1 MLRWFSADES
11 GSAHGAPGS
20 PQVDT
25 GSDMRFAEVTEQLT
39 QMEELVAHLKELIR
53 EKDAALSSKDDQA
66 TELTEQIQLLR
77 GEREN
82 FQSKLE
88 AERHITRAR
97 IKDLLEKHEAELL
110 SAADKHETELS
121 EKEQA
126 LRRQLETLQR
136 SISQPADASASQS
149 TCITVQR
156 VTELQAQVK
165 LKEAEAS
172 KAEAKFLKMK
182 AWSKSR
188 IRQLEGELKKVQSGV
203 CLDMSPDVTSLHS
216 RITELQEER
225 EEMLSKLEL
234 YEDVKAKNDFLGT
247 LIDELQKQLMEYKE
261 QQRKMQ
267 ADLEQVTERAAS
279 QVSETG
285 SMDDVQVMEWQEMIT
300 MVTEAERVRDQGHEK
315 NVMAFRISHIE
326 EEREALANRQQ
337 EVEEELAQ
345 ARGLCTQKSRKPKY
359 FTPRSL
365 QFEDV
370 EKCKK
375 AMQVWKD
382 MREDL
387 EFHSR
392 QDPTDCDVLVN
403 GENMGGWWPQHSAA
417 DTDGLKSVVEE
428 LELERNQLQEQI
440 LVLEKQCQDLE
451 DRLQLQARIELL
463 QATFGIDEGGRAFS
477 TSQNESERLQA
488 QVANLRSQQIRD
500 TEKHQLL
507 IASLNKQLKGLSS
520 TQECLE
526 SSLME
531 KEHTLARTSEKLE
544 FIDSL
549 KEALETKEKQNQ
561 EITEKLL
568 QTEHNLAGVTK
579 TCSTFE
585 KENSEMKATVA
596 DLTLKLSVLKDKV
609 QKQETTVESLQNDL
623 VQTNDDLDRLNT
635 AHLEERAQLVH
646 DLQSC
651 EREIDRLQDVI
662 TDKDK
667 DILALTSS
675 ISEYSEQIHELKQEM
690 KFKENVLT
698 KIEQDVQIFR
708 DPQLSDQQF
717 FNVVIPQ
724 LIEQL
729 KRTETDLKVSK
740 KDGESKSNEIIEI
753 TKQTEEDK
761 KTIQDLRMEIQKMN
775 KNLKDQLLDRDQVH
789 EKDSFLDERNKLLAE
804 VSKYKSELL
813 MFSRKLEEQV
823 ECQEKLKQDVQDK
836 SKTISVLE
844 DKLKIVQEE
853 TVAERD
859 RFNKELKIQN
869 EAKENL
875 EKDLSDKIESIKSTN
890 NNNQELQESLE
901 QTMGELAR
909 QKQHLDN
916 AKEQMQAVQDQN
928 YNLLLQVES
937 LTNDNCQ
944 LKREIEASVQ
954 SLSDG
959 SEEKKRLASKI
970 SEVEQQLSESVK
982 TIEHLQRDKEAL
994 TLKGNELNKE
1004 LEQNKQSMANIFLEK
1019 DGVVR
1024 LHETLS
1030 RQNQQL
1036 QEMFEEKQKEVLTL
1050 AQVVSEMNNKVAKTL
1065 EENEKLAS
1073 KIASLDEQNTYLQKQ
1088 TNEQVKSLTETTKE
1102 RENLQNKIL
1111 IFETQDVENRKIIEG
1126 LLKQKEDLL
1135 LQVEEHKNIEKK
1147 LQSGVET
1154 LQEKSLECAALSKC
1168 LGETKEVVYH
1178 LSRELE
1184 SNTSQVLQY
1193 KHIVFE
1199 KEKTLADQRTQME
1212 AYQHQLKQLQ
1222 DSLSILQKQAN
1233 NHKSGLTEKDTLL
1246 QKESNSCRLLQN
1258 ELSHER
1264 ELVFTLQQEMSSLK
1278 MECSR
1283 LNQTLEVKESTLR
1296 EKNLECHNHSEE
1308 LYRRNE
1314 SVLSLTSQLG
1324 IMNENIVK
1332 LESDNAHLKGTLEE
1346 HLAENVRLNEELR
1359 QKQIEV
1365 VEYQDNFQA
1374 MNDQNIIIKSELKNS
1389 MVEIFRQQEMTTC
1402 LRNELESKIVELAS
1416 LAEKLQSKHSQ
1427 LEALQLNLQGKEEV
1441 FRTQEMSVNKMQ
1453 VKLLE
1458 SESQITQKIT
1468 VISELHEEVQNLQT
1482 ALQEKDSLLLNKD
1495 KEFSLVKKT
1504 LMAQSESCE
1513 ARLNLEMN
1521 EIAQFQGEL
1530 KSLQEKNNH
1539 LISII
1544 NEKDSLLMH
1553 EKEKCLHLQGS
1564 ASELENTVSQLTCQI
1579 ERLTSEITQL
1589 RETQTEKE
1597 QVTFAAQ
1604 SQMQK
1609 LDVQYKKLQEEYD
1622 LTKQELLKVINEKS
1636 LKEEEICKLVLEKEE
1651 ICRNS
1656 NDQIQRIQDQLQH
1669 HKWQSSKVE
1678 EDKTMEREKHHILES
1693 MALLGKDASTEH
1705 WVQLHS
1711 HLQHCQQ
1718 EIQQRDFNLQQLNI
1732 KLQQAIEEKE
1742 GVSSQLSTVS
1752 KLLRDTQQTVSEL
1765 QNRCY
1770 WQERQFQNQYS
1781 HTQGSV
1787 YTEVPPGAPQEP
1799 INADFN
1805 PSGSDSGDLRMRL
1818 AEAEFHLS
1826 QLNSRFEAE
1835 KSRREV
1841 AEEAMRLTEQ
1851 KVKSME
1857 SNQLRHSQ
1865 RDFSIQLERD
1875 EEQYEDLVLR
1885 PSRHLFMHK
1894 MKSGVHLCQR
1904 WFKGRS
1910 IFCCSKLLPSRG
1922 KSRYI
1927 FMGYLL
1933 MLHVLVFV
1941 CLSWSL

>member
-20 PQVDT
+20 PQVDM
-25 GSDMRFAEVTEQLT
+25 GSEMRFAEVTEQLT

-66 TELTEQIQLLR
+66 KELTEQMQRLR
-77 GEREN
+77 GEKEN

-136 SISQPADASASQS
+136 SISQPADALANQS
-149 TCITVQR
+149 TCITAQR

-165 LKEAEAS
+165 LKEAEAN

-182 AWSKSR
+182 AWSKSM
-188 IRQLEGELKKVQSGV
+188 IRQLEEELKKVKSGV
-203 CLDMSPDVTSLHS
+203 CLNMSPDVTTLHS
-216 RITELQEER
+216 RVTELQEER

-234 YEDVKAKNDFLGT
+234 YEDMKLFAFPEC
-247 LIDELQKQLMEYKE
+247 ILQQYKE
-261 QQRKMQ
+261 QCVKFLP
-267 ADLEQVTERAAS
+267 DLVIHLLTFICWPLNN
-279 QVSETG
+279 V
-285 SMDDVQVMEWQEMIT
+285 DDWLFPGCS
-300 MVTEAERVRDQGHEK
+300 DP
-315 NVMAFRISHIE
+315 
-326 EEREALANRQQ
+326 ALANRQQ

-345 ARGLCTQKSRKPKY
+345 ARGLCPQKSRKPKY

-365 QFEDV
+365 Q
-370 EKCKK
+370 
-375 AMQVWKD
+375 
-382 MREDL
+382 EDL

-392 QDPTDCDVLVN
+392 QDPIGPTDCDVLVN

-417 DTDGLKSVVEE
+417 DTDGLRSVVEE

-463 QATFGIDEGGRAFS
+463 
-477 TSQNESERLQA
+477 QNESERLQA

-549 KEALETKEKQNQ
+549 REALETKEKQNQ
-561 EITEKLL
+561 ETTEKLL
-568 QTEHNLAGVTK
+568 QTEHNLAEVTK

-596 DLTLKLSVLKDKV
+596 ELTLKLGVLKDKI
-609 QKQETTVESLQNDL
+609 QKQETTIESLQNDL
-623 VQTNDDLDRLNT
+623 VQTNDDLDRLNA

-646 DLQSC
+646 DLQRC

-675 ISEYSEQIHELKQEM
+675 TAEYSEQIHELKQEM

-717 FNVVIPQ
+717 FNVLIPQ

-740 KDGESKSNEIIEI
+740 KDVESKSNDIKDL
-753 TKQTEEDK
+753 TKQTEEHK
-761 KTIQDLRMEIQKMN
+761 KTIQDLRMEIQKLNM
-775 KNLKDQLLDRDQVH
+775 NLKDQLLDREQVH

-804 VSKYKSELL
+804 VSKHESELL

-823 ECQEKLKQDVQDK
+823 ECQEQLKKDVQDK
-836 SKTISVLE
+836 SKIISVLE

-859 RFNKELKIQN
+859 RFNKELRIRN

-875 EKDLSDKIESIKSTN
+875 EKDLSDKIERIQSVN
-890 NNNQELQESLE
+890 NNNQKLQESLE
-901 QTMGELAR
+901 QTLGELAR

-928 YNLLLQVES
+928 YNLILQVES

-954 SLSDG
+954 SLSDV

-970 SEVEQQLSESVK
+970 SEVEQQLLESVK
-982 TIEHLQRDKEAL
+982 TIEHLQRDKEEL

-1004 LEQNKQSMANIFLEK
+1004 LEQNKQSMANIILEK
-1019 DGVVR
+1019 DGIVG

-1030 RQNQQL
+1030 RQHQQL
-1036 QEMFEEKQKEVLTL
+1036 QEMLEEKQKEVLTL
-1050 AQVVSEMNNKVAKTL
+1050 AQVMSEMNNKVAKSL
-1065 EENEKLAS
+1065 EKNYK
-1073 KIASLDEQNTYLQKQ
+1073 LDEQNKYLQKQ
-1088 TNEQVKSLTETTKE
+1088 TNEQMKSLTETIKE
-1102 RENLQNKIL
+1102 RENLLNKIL
-1111 IFETQDVENRKIIEG
+1111 IFETQDVENRKTMEG
-1126 LLKQKEDLL
+1126 LLKQKEHLL
-1135 LQVEEHKNIEKK
+1135 LQVEEHDNIEKK
-1147 LQSGVET
+1147 LQSGAET

-1168 LGETKEVVYH
+1168 LGETKEEVDH
-1178 LSRELE
+1178 LRRELE
-1184 SNTSQVLQY
+1184 STTSQVLQY

-1199 KEKTLADQRTQME
+1199 KEKTLTDQSTQME
-1212 AYQHQLKQLQ
+1212 AYQHQLKQLE
-1222 DSLSILQKQAN
+1222 DSLSILQEQACN
-1233 NHKSGLTEKDTLL
+1233 YKSGLTEKDTLL

-1258 ELSHER
+1258 ELGHER
-1264 ELVFTLQQEMSSLK
+1264 ELVFILQQEMSSLK

-1296 EKNLECHNHSEE
+1296 EKNLECHNHSDE

-1346 HLAENVRLNEELR
+1346 HLAENIRLKEELR
-1359 QKQIEV
+1359 QEQIEV
-1365 VEYQDNFQA
+1365 VEYQDNVQA

-1389 MVEIFRQQEMTTC
+1389 MAEIFRQQEMTTS
-1402 LRNELESKIVELAS
+1402 LRKELESKRVELAS
-1416 LAEKLQSKHSQ
+1416 LAEQLESKHSQ
-1427 LEALQLNLQGKEEV
+1427 LEALQLALQGKEDV

-1458 SESQITQKIT
+1458 GESQITQKIT
-1468 VISELHEEVQNLQT
+1468 VISELQVLQCSGSVIITFLCFNRNVGAATKLDSGYGKINLELLEECEILHSRYVFWYFVCMRLYIVII
-1482 ALQEKDSLLLNKD
+1482 SLLN
-1495 KEFSLVKKT
+1495 
-1504 LMAQSESCE
+1504 
-1513 ARLNLEMN
+1513 N
-1521 EIAQFQGEL
+1521 
-1530 KSLQEKNNH
+1530 SLQF
-1539 LISII
+1539 
-1544 NEKDSLLMH
+1544 D
-1553 EKEKCLHLQGS
+1553 
-1564 ASELENTVSQLTCQI
+1564 
-1579 ERLTSEITQL
+1579 
-1589 RETQTEKE
+1589 
-1597 QVTFAAQ
+1597 QVPT
-1604 SQMQK
+1604 
-1609 LDVQYKKLQEEYD
+1609 Y
-1622 LTKQELLKVINEKS
+1622 
-1636 LKEEEICKLVLEKEE
+1636 
-1651 ICRNS
+1651 
-1656 NDQIQRIQDQLQH
+1656 
-1669 HKWQSSKVE
+1669 
-1678 EDKTMEREKHHILES
+1678 
-1693 MALLGKDASTEH
+1693 
-1705 WVQLHS
+1705 
-1711 HLQHCQQ
+1711 
-1718 EIQQRDFNLQQLNI
+1718 
-1732 KLQQAIEEKE
+1732 
-1742 GVSSQLSTVS
+1742 
-1752 KLLRDTQQTVSEL
+1752 
-1765 QNRCY
+1765 
-1770 WQERQFQNQYS
+1770 
-1781 HTQGSV
+1781 
-1787 YTEVPPGAPQEP
+1787 P
-1799 INADFN
+1799 IRT
-1805 PSGSDSGDLRMRL
+1805 P
-1818 AEAEFHLS
+1818 
-1826 QLNSRFEAE
+1826 
-1835 KSRREV
+1835 
-1841 AEEAMRLTEQ
+1841 
-1851 KVKSME
+1851 
-1857 SNQLRHSQ
+1857 
-1865 RDFSIQLERD
+1865 
-1875 EEQYEDLVLR
+1875 
-1885 PSRHLFMHK
+1885 
-1894 MKSGVHLCQR
+1894 
-1904 WFKGRS
+1904 
-1910 IFCCSKLLPSRG
+1910 
-1922 KSRYI
+1922 
-1927 FMGYLL
+1927 
-1933 MLHVLVFV
+1933 
-1941 CLSWSL
+1941 

>member
-20 PQVDT
+20 PQMDM
-25 GSDMRFAEVTEQLT
+25 GSEMRVAEVTEQLT

-66 TELTEQIQLLR
+66 KELAEQMQRLR
-77 GEREN
+77 GEKEN
-82 FQSKLE
+82 FQAKLE

-110 SAADKHETELS
+110 SAAGKHETELS

-136 SISQPADASASQS
+136 SISQPADASANQS
-149 TCITVQR
+149 TCITAQR
-156 VTELQAQVK
+156 VTELQARVK

-188 IRQLEGELKKVQSGV
+188 IRQLEEELKKVKPGV

-234 YEDVKAKNDFLGT
+234 YEDMKAKNDFLET

-267 ADLEQVTERAAS
+267 ADLEQVTKRAAS

-300 MVTEAERVRDQGHEK
+300 MVTEAERVRDQSHEK
-315 NVMAFRISHIE
+315 NVMAFRMSHIE
-326 EEREALANRQQ
+326 EEREGLIEDDWLFPGCSDPALANRRQ

-345 ARGLCTQKSRKPKY
+345 AREVCPQKSRKPKY

-365 QFEDV
+365 Q
-370 EKCKK
+370 
-375 AMQVWKD
+375 
-382 MREDL
+382 EDL

-392 QDPTDCDVLVN
+392 QDPIGPTDCDVLVN

-417 DTDGLKSVVEE
+417 DTDGLRSVVEE

-463 QATFGIDEGGRAFS
+463 QATFGIDEGGQAFS
-477 TSQNESERLQA
+477 PSKNESERLQA
-488 QVANLRSQQIRD
+488 QVANLRSQQIKD

-531 KEHTLARTSEKLE
+531 KEHTLARTSQKLE

-549 KEALETKEKQNQ
+549 REALETKEKQNQ
-561 EITEKLL
+561 ETTEKLL
-568 QTEHNLAGVTK
+568 QTEHNLAEVTK
-579 TCSTFE
+579 KCRTFE

-596 DLTLKLSVLKDKV
+596 ELTLKHSVLKDKI
-609 QKQETTVESLQNDL
+609 QKQETTIESLQNDL
-623 VQTNDDLDRLNT
+623 VQTNDDLDRLNA

-675 ISEYSEQIHELKQEM
+675 AAEYSEQIHELKQEM

-717 FNVVIPQ
+717 FNALIPQ

-740 KDGESKSNEIIEI
+740 KDSELKTNDIKDL

-761 KTIQDLRMEIQKMN
+761 KTIQDLRMEIQKLNM
-775 KNLKDQLLDRDQVH
+775 NLKDQLLDRGQVH
-789 EKDSFLDERNKLLAE
+789 EKDTFLDERNKLLAE

-823 ECQEKLKQDVQDK
+823 ECQEQLKKDVQDK
-836 SKTISVLE
+836 SKMISVLE

-875 EKDLSDKIESIKSTN
+875 EKDLSDKIESIHSVNDK
-890 NNNQELQESLE
+890 NQKLQESLE
-901 QTMGELAR
+901 QTLGELAR

-928 YNLLLQVES
+928 CNLILQVKS

-954 SLSDG
+954 SLSG
-959 SEEKKRLASKI
+959 VSEEKKRLASKI
-970 SEVEQQLSESVK
+970 TEVEQQLSESVK
-982 TIEHLQRDKEAL
+982 TIEHLQIDKEGL

-1019 DGVVR
+1019 DAIVR

-1030 RQNQQL
+1030 RQHQQL

-1050 AQVVSEMNNKVAKTL
+1050 AQVVSEINNKVAKTL
-1065 EENEKLAS
+1065 EENETHAS

-1088 TNEQVKSLTETTKE
+1088 TIEQMKSLTETTKE

-1111 IFETQDVENRKIIEG
+1111 TFETQVVENRKIIEG

-1135 LQVEEHKNIEKK
+1135 LQVEKHKNIEKK
-1147 LQSGVET
+1147 LQSGAET
-1154 LQEKSLECAALSKC
+1154 LQEKSLECTALSKC
-1168 LGETKEVVYH
+1168 LRETKEEVYH
-1178 LSRELE
+1178 LRRELE
-1184 SNTSQVLQY
+1184 STTSQVLQ
-1193 KHIVFE
+1193 
-1199 KEKTLADQRTQME
+1199 KEKTLTDQSTQME

-1222 DSLSILQKQAN
+1222 DSISILQEQAN
-1233 NHKSGLTEKDTLL
+1233 NYKSGLTEKDALL
-1246 QKESNSCRLLQN
+1246 QKESNSCHLLQK
-1258 ELSHER
+1258 ELGHEK
-1264 ELVFTLQQEMSSLK
+1264 ELVFILQQEMGSLK

-1283 LNQTLEVKESTLR
+1283 LNQTLEVKESALR
-1296 EKNLECHNHSEE
+1296 EKNLECHNHSDE

-1314 SVLSLTSQLG
+1314 SLLSLTSQLG

-1346 HLAENVRLNEELR
+1346 HLAENVRLKEELR

-1365 VEYQDNFQA
+1365 VEYQDNGQA

-1389 MVEIFRQQEMTTC
+1389 MAEIFRQQEMTTS
-1402 LRNELESKIVELAS
+1402 LRKELESKRVQLAS
-1416 LAEKLQSKHSQ
+1416 LEEQLESKHSQ
-1427 LEALQLNLQGKEEV
+1427 LEALQLTLQGKEED
-1441 FRTQEMSVNKMQ
+1441 FRTHEMSVNKMQ

-1482 ALQEKDSLLLNKD
+1482 ALQEKDRLLLNKD
-1495 KEFSLVKKT
+1495 KEFSLVKNT

-1513 ARLNLEMN
+1513 ARIKLEVN
-1521 EIAQFQGEL
+1521 EIAKFQGEF
-1530 KSLQEKNNH
+1530 KRLQEKNNH

-1544 NEKDSLLMH
+1544 NEKDYLLMQ

-1579 ERLTSEITQL
+1579 EQLTSEITQL
-1589 RETQTEKE
+1589 CETQTEKE
-1597 QVTFAAQ
+1597 QVMLAAQ
-1604 SQMQK
+1604 SQVQK
-1609 LDVQYKKLQEEYD
+1609 LDKLYKKRQEEYD

-1656 NDQIQRIQDQLQH
+1656 NYQIQRIQDQLQH
-1669 HKWQSSKVE
+1669 HKVQSSKVV
-1678 EDKTMEREKHHILES
+1678 EDKTMES
-1693 MALLGKDASTEH
+1693 MALQGKDVSPEH
-1705 WVQLHS
+1705 LVQLHS

-1718 EIQQRDFNLQQLNI
+1718 EIQQRDFSLQQLNI

-1752 KLLRDTQQTVSEL
+1752 KMLRDTQQTVSEL

-1770 WQERQFQNQYS
+1770 WQESQFQNQYS

-1799 INADFN
+1799 ISADFN
-1805 PSGSDSGDLRMRL
+1805 PSGSDSRDLRMRL

-1826 QLNSRFEAE
+1826 QLNSRLEEE
-1835 KSRREV
+1835 KSRREA
-1841 AEEAMRLTEQ
+1841 AEEAMQLTEQ

-1875 EEQYEDLVLR
+1875 EEQYEDLVPR

-1904 WFKGRS
+1904 WLKGRS
-1910 IFCCSKLLPSRG
+1910 IYCCSKLLPSRG

>member
-20 PQVDT
+20 PQVDVC
-25 GSDMRFAEVTEQLT
+25 SDVRLAEVSEQLT
-39 QMEELVAHLKELIR
+39 QMQELVAHLKELIR
-53 EKDAALSSKDDQA
+53 DKDAALSGKDDQA
-66 TELTEQIQLLR
+66 KELTEQMQRLR
-77 GEREN
+77 GENEN
-82 FQSKLE
+82 VQSKLE

-110 SAADKHETELS
+110 RAADKHEAEMS
-121 EKEQA
+121 EREQA

-136 SISQPADASASQS
+136 SISQPADASANQS
-149 TCITVQR
+149 TCITAEKL
-156 VTELQAQVK
+156 TELQAQVK

-188 IRQLEGELKKVQSGV
+188 IRQLEEELKKVQSGV
-203 CLDMSPDVTSLHS
+203 CLDVSPDVTSLHG

-234 YEDVKAKNDFLGT
+234 YEDMKAKNDQ
-247 LIDELQKQLMEYKE
+247 LQKQLMEYKE

-267 ADLEQVTERAAS
+267 ADLEQVTKRAAS

-285 SMDDVQVMEWQEMIT
+285 SIDDVQVMEWQEMIT
-300 MVTEAERVRDQGHEK
+300 MVTEAERARDQSHEK
-315 NVMAFRISHIE
+315 NAMAFRMSHIE
-326 EEREALANRQQ
+326 EEREELIEDDWLFPGCSDPALANRQQ

-345 ARGLCTQKSRKPKY
+345 ARGLCPQKSRKPKY

-365 QFEDV
+365 Q
-370 EKCKK
+370 
-375 AMQVWKD
+375 
-382 MREDL
+382 EDL

-392 QDPTDCDVLVN
+392 QDPIGPTDCDALVN

-417 DTDGLKSVVEE
+417 DTDGLRSVVEE

-463 QATFGIDEGGRAFS
+463 QETFDIDEGGQAFS

-549 KEALETKEKQNQ
+549 KENLEEKEKQNQ
-561 EITEKLL
+561 ETTEKLL
-568 QTEHNLAGVTK
+568 QTENNLAEVTK

-596 DLTLKLSVLKDKV
+596 ELTLKLNVLKDKV
-609 QKQETTVESLQNDL
+609 QKQETTIESLQNDL
-623 VQTNDDLDRLNT
+623 VQTNDDLDRLNA

-675 ISEYSEQIHELKQEM
+675 TAEYSEQIHELKQEM
-690 KFKENVLT
+690 KFKENVLA

-717 FNVVIPQ
+717 FNVLIPQ

-740 KDGESKSNEIIEI
+740 KDSESRSNDIKDL

-761 KTIQDLRMEIQKMN
+761 KTIQELRMEIQKLNM
-775 KNLKDQLLDRDQVH
+775 NLKDQLLDGEQVN
-789 EKDSFLDERNKLLAE
+789 EKDSFLDERNELFAE
-804 VSKYKSELL
+804 VSKYKSEL
-813 MFSRKLEEQV
+813 EEQV
-823 ECQEKLKQDVQDK
+823 ECQEQLKQDVQDK
-836 SKTISVLE
+836 SKIITVLE
-844 DKLKIVQEE
+844 DKLKNVQEE
-853 TVAERD
+853 MVAERD
-859 RFNKELKIQN
+859 RFNKELKIRN

-875 EKDLSDKIESIKSTN
+875 EKDLSDKIESIQSVN
-890 NNNQELQESLE
+890 NNNQKLQESLE
-901 QTMGELAR
+901 QTLGELAR

-916 AKEQMQAVQDQN
+916 TKEQMQVVQDQN

-937 LTNDNCQ
+937 FTNDNCQ
-944 LKREIEASVQ
+944 LMREIEASVQ
-954 SLSDG
+954 SLSDAL
-959 SEEKKRLASKI
+959 EEKKRLSNKI

-982 TIEHLQRDKEAL
+982 TIEHLQKEKEEL
-994 TLKGNELNKE
+994 TLKGNELNNN

-1019 DGVVR
+1019 DGIVR

-1036 QEMFEEKQKEVLTL
+1036 QESFEEKQKEVLAL
-1050 AQVVSEMNNKVAKTL
+1050 AQVVSEMNNKAAKTL
-1065 EENEKLAS
+1065 GENEKLAS
-1073 KIASLDEQNTYLQKQ
+1073 EIASLNEQNKCLQKQ
-1088 TNEQVKSLTETTKE
+1088 TNEQMKSLTETTKE

-1135 LQVEEHKNIEKK
+1135 LQVEEHKTIKKK
-1147 LQSGVET
+1147 LQSGEET
-1154 LQEKSLECAALSKC
+1154 LQEKSLECATLSKC
-1168 LGETKEVVYH
+1168 LRETKEEVHH
-1178 LSRELE
+1178 LRKELE
-1184 SNTSQVLQY
+1184 STTSEVLQY
-1193 KHIVFE
+1193 KHIIFE
-1199 KEKTLADQRTQME
+1199 KEKTLTDQSTQME
-1212 AYQHQLKQLQ
+1212 AYRHQLKQLQ
-1222 DSLSILQKQAN
+1222 DNLSILQEQAN

-1246 QKESNSCRLLQN
+1246 QKESSSCRLLQN

-1264 ELVFTLQQEMSSLK
+1264 EHVFTLKQEISSLK

-1283 LNQTLEVKESTLR
+1283 LNQTLEAKDSTLR
-1296 EKNLECHNHSEE
+1296 EKNLECRNHSEE

-1314 SVLSLTSQLG
+1314 SMLSLTSQLG

-1332 LESDNAHLKGTLEE
+1332 LESDNAHLKGTLGE
-1346 HLAENVRLNEELR
+1346 HLEENVQLKEELR
-1359 QKQIEV
+1359 QKQIEA
-1365 VEYQDNFQA
+1365 VEYQDNVQA

-1389 MVEIFRQQEMTTC
+1389 IAEIFRHQEMTTS
-1402 LRNELESKIVELAS
+1402 LQNELENKRVELAS
-1416 LAEKLQSKHSQ
+1416 LAELLKSKHSQ
-1427 LEALQLNLQGKEEV
+1427 LEALQCTLQGKEKL
-1441 FRTQEMSVNKMQ
+1441 FMTQEMSVNQMK
-1453 VKLLE
+1453 VRLLE
-1458 SESQITQKIT
+1458 NESQITQKIT

-1482 ALQEKDSLLLNKD
+1482 ALQEKDRLLLNKD
-1495 KEFSLVKKT
+1495 EEFSLVKKT

-1513 ARLNLEMN
+1513 ARLELEMT
-1521 EIAQFQGEL
+1521 EIAKFQGDL
-1530 KSLQEKNNH
+1530 KSVQEKNNH

-1544 NEKDSLLMH
+1544 NEKDSLLMQ
-1553 EKEKCLHLQGS
+1553 EKEKALHLQGS
-1564 ASELENTVSQLTCQI
+1564 VSELENTVSQLTCQI
-1579 ERLTSEITQL
+1579 QRLTSEITQL

-1609 LDVQYKKLQEEYD
+1609 LDELYKKLQEEYD
-1622 LTKQELLKVINEKS
+1622 LTKKELLKVINEKS

-1651 ICRNS
+1651 ICKNS
-1656 NDQIQRIQDQLQH
+1656 SDQIQRIQDQLQH

-1678 EDKTMEREKHHILES
+1678 EDRTIKREKQHIES
-1693 MALLGKDASTEH
+1693 MALQGKDASPEH
-1705 WVQLHS
+1705 WAQMHS
-1711 HLQHCQQ
+1711 QLQHCQQ
-1718 EIQQRDFNLQQLNI
+1718 VIQQRDLCLQQLNI
-1732 KLQQAIEEKE
+1732 KLQQAIEEKD
-1742 GVSSQLSTVS
+1742 GVSSHLSTVS
-1752 KLLRDTQQTVSEL
+1752 RMLRDTQQTVGEL

-1770 WQERQFQNQYS
+1770 WQERQIQNQYS

-1799 INADFN
+1799 ISADFN
-1805 PSGSDSGDLRMRL
+1805 PSGTDGGDFRMRL
-1818 AEAEFHLS
+1818 AEAEIHLS
-1826 QLNSRFEAE
+1826 QLNSRLEDE
-1835 KSRREV
+1835 RSRREV
-1841 AEEAMRLTEQ
+1841 AEEAMRLMEQ

-1857 SNQLRHSQ
+1857 SNQLRHCQ
-1865 RDFSIQLERD
+1865 KDFSIQLERD
-1875 EEQYEDLVLR
+1875 EEPYEDLVLR
-1885 PSRHLFMHK
+1885 PSRHLLMHK

-1904 WFKGRS
+1904 WFKGS
-1910 IFCCSKLLPSRG
+1910 IYCCSKLLPSRG

-1927 FMGYLL
+1927 FIGYLL

>member
-20 PQVDT
+20 PQVDM
-25 GSDMRFAEVTEQLT
+25 GSEMRFAEVTEQLT

-66 TELTEQIQLLR
+66 KELTEQMQRLR
-77 GEREN
+77 GEKEN

-136 SISQPADASASQS
+136 SISQPADALANQS
-149 TCITVQR
+149 TCITAQR

-165 LKEAEAS
+165 LKEAEAN

-182 AWSKSR
+182 AWSKSM
-188 IRQLEGELKKVQSGV
+188 IRQLEEELKKVKSGV
-203 CLDMSPDVTSLHS
+203 CLNMSPDVTTLHS
-216 RITELQEER
+216 RVTELQEER

-234 YEDVKAKNDFLGT
+234 YEDMKSKNGM
-247 LIDELQKQLMEYKE
+247 KKW
-261 QQRKMQ
+261 
-267 ADLEQVTERAAS
+267 S
-279 QVSETG
+279 Q
-285 SMDDVQVMEWQEMIT
+285 
-300 MVTEAERVRDQGHEK
+300 
-315 NVMAFRISHIE
+315 FRILLSIALNIFDPLPLSCGTKLIE
-326 EEREALANRQQ
+326 DDWLFPGCSDPALANRQQ

-345 ARGLCTQKSRKPKY
+345 ARGLCPQKSRKPKY

-365 QFEDV
+365 Q
-370 EKCKK
+370 
-375 AMQVWKD
+375 
-382 MREDL
+382 EDL

-392 QDPTDCDVLVN
+392 QDPIGPTDCDVLVN

-417 DTDGLKSVVEE
+417 DTDGLRSVVEE

-463 QATFGIDEGGRAFS
+463 
-477 TSQNESERLQA
+477 QNESERLQA

-549 KEALETKEKQNQ
+549 REALETKEKQNQ
-561 EITEKLL
+561 ETTEKLL
-568 QTEHNLAGVTK
+568 QTEHNLAEVTK

-596 DLTLKLSVLKDKV
+596 ELTLKLGVLKDKI
-609 QKQETTVESLQNDL
+609 QKQETTIESLQNDL
-623 VQTNDDLDRLNT
+623 VQTNDDLDRLNA

-646 DLQSC
+646 DLQRC

-675 ISEYSEQIHELKQEM
+675 TAEYSEQIHELKQEM

-717 FNVVIPQ
+717 FNVLIPQ

-740 KDGESKSNEIIEI
+740 KDVESKSNDIKDL
-753 TKQTEEDK
+753 TKQTEEHK
-761 KTIQDLRMEIQKMN
+761 KTIQDLRMEIQKLNM
-775 KNLKDQLLDRDQVH
+775 NLKDQLLDREQVH

-804 VSKYKSELL
+804 VSKHESELL

-823 ECQEKLKQDVQDK
+823 ECQEQLKKDVQDK
-836 SKTISVLE
+836 SKIISVLE

-859 RFNKELKIQN
+859 RFNKELRIRN

-875 EKDLSDKIESIKSTN
+875 EKDLSDKIERIQSVN
-890 NNNQELQESLE
+890 NNNQKLQESLE
-901 QTMGELAR
+901 QTLGELAR

-928 YNLLLQVES
+928 YNLILQVES

-954 SLSDG
+954 SLSDV

-970 SEVEQQLSESVK
+970 SEVEQQLLESVK
-982 TIEHLQRDKEAL
+982 TIEHLQRDKEEL

-1004 LEQNKQSMANIFLEK
+1004 LEQNKQSMANIILEK
-1019 DGVVR
+1019 DGIVG

-1030 RQNQQL
+1030 RQHQQL
-1036 QEMFEEKQKEVLTL
+1036 QEMLEEKQKEVLTL
-1050 AQVVSEMNNKVAKTL
+1050 AQVMSEMNNKVAKSL
-1065 EENEKLAS
+1065 EKNYK
-1073 KIASLDEQNTYLQKQ
+1073 LDEQNKYLQKQ
-1088 TNEQVKSLTETTKE
+1088 TNEQMKSLTETIKE
-1102 RENLQNKIL
+1102 RENLLNKIL
-1111 IFETQDVENRKIIEG
+1111 IFETQDVENRKTMEG
-1126 LLKQKEDLL
+1126 LLKQKEHLL
-1135 LQVEEHKNIEKK
+1135 LQVEEHDNIEKK
-1147 LQSGVET
+1147 LQSGAET

-1168 LGETKEVVYH
+1168 LGETKEEVDH
-1178 LSRELE
+1178 LRRELE
-1184 SNTSQVLQY
+1184 STTSQVLQY

-1199 KEKTLADQRTQME
+1199 KEKTLTDQSTQME
-1212 AYQHQLKQLQ
+1212 AYQHQLKQLE
-1222 DSLSILQKQAN
+1222 DSLSILQEQACN
-1233 NHKSGLTEKDTLL
+1233 YKSGLTEKDTLL

-1258 ELSHER
+1258 ELGHER
-1264 ELVFTLQQEMSSLK
+1264 ELVFILQQEMSSLK

-1296 EKNLECHNHSEE
+1296 EKNLECHNHSDE

-1346 HLAENVRLNEELR
+1346 HLAENIRLKEELR
-1359 QKQIEV
+1359 QEQIEV
-1365 VEYQDNFQA
+1365 VEYQDNVQA

-1389 MVEIFRQQEMTTC
+1389 MAEIFRQQEMTTS
-1402 LRNELESKIVELAS
+1402 LRKELESKRVELAS
-1416 LAEKLQSKHSQ
+1416 LAEQLESKHSQ
-1427 LEALQLNLQGKEEV
+1427 LEALQLALQGKEDV

-1458 SESQITQKIT
+1458 GESQITQKIT
-1468 VISELHEEVQNLQT
+1468 VISEL
-1482 ALQEKDSLLLNKD
+1482 
-1495 KEFSLVKKT
+1495 
-1504 LMAQSESCE
+1504 
-1513 ARLNLEMN
+1513 
-1521 EIAQFQGEL
+1521 QF
-1530 KSLQEKNNH
+1530 
-1539 LISII
+1539 
-1544 NEKDSLLMH
+1544 D
-1553 EKEKCLHLQGS
+1553 
-1564 ASELENTVSQLTCQI
+1564 
-1579 ERLTSEITQL
+1579 
-1589 RETQTEKE
+1589 
-1597 QVTFAAQ
+1597 QVPT
-1604 SQMQK
+1604 
-1609 LDVQYKKLQEEYD
+1609 Y
-1622 LTKQELLKVINEKS
+1622 
-1636 LKEEEICKLVLEKEE
+1636 
-1651 ICRNS
+1651 
-1656 NDQIQRIQDQLQH
+1656 
-1669 HKWQSSKVE
+1669 
-1678 EDKTMEREKHHILES
+1678 
-1693 MALLGKDASTEH
+1693 
-1705 WVQLHS
+1705 
-1711 HLQHCQQ
+1711 
-1718 EIQQRDFNLQQLNI
+1718 
-1732 KLQQAIEEKE
+1732 
-1742 GVSSQLSTVS
+1742 
-1752 KLLRDTQQTVSEL
+1752 
-1765 QNRCY
+1765 
-1770 WQERQFQNQYS
+1770 
-1781 HTQGSV
+1781 
-1787 YTEVPPGAPQEP
+1787 P
-1799 INADFN
+1799 IRT
-1805 PSGSDSGDLRMRL
+1805 P
-1818 AEAEFHLS
+1818 
-1826 QLNSRFEAE
+1826 
-1835 KSRREV
+1835 
-1841 AEEAMRLTEQ
+1841 
-1851 KVKSME
+1851 
-1857 SNQLRHSQ
+1857 
-1865 RDFSIQLERD
+1865 
-1875 EEQYEDLVLR
+1875 
-1885 PSRHLFMHK
+1885 
-1894 MKSGVHLCQR
+1894 
-1904 WFKGRS
+1904 
-1910 IFCCSKLLPSRG
+1910 
-1922 KSRYI
+1922 
-1927 FMGYLL
+1927 
-1933 MLHVLVFV
+1933 
-1941 CLSWSL
+1941 

>member
-1 MLRWFSADES
+1 MLRWFSAEES
-11 GSAHGAPGS
+11 SSAHGAPGS
-20 PQVDT
+20 PQVDM
-25 GSDMRFAEVTEQLT
+25 GSDIRFTEVTEQLT
-39 QMEELVAHLKELIR
+39 QMEELVTHLKELIR
-53 EKDAALSSKDDQA
+53 VKDAALSSKDNQVK
-66 TELTEQIQLLR
+66 ELTEQMEHLR

-88 AERHITRAR
+88 AERHISRAR
-97 IKDLLEKHEAELL
+97 IKDLMEKHEAELL
-110 SAADKHETELS
+110 EAADKHELELS

-136 SISQPADASASQS
+136 SISQPADASANLS
-149 TCITVQR
+149 TCITAQR

-165 LKEAEAS
+165 LKQAEAS

-188 IRQLEGELKKVQSGV
+188 IRQLEGELKKVQSGL
-203 CLDMSPDVTSLHS
+203 CIDMSPDVTSLHS

-225 EEMLSKLEL
+225 EEILSKLEL
-234 YEDVKAKNDFLGT
+234 YEDMKAKNDFLET
-247 LIDELQKQLMEYKE
+247 SIDELQKQLMEYKE

-267 ADLEQVTERAAS
+267 ADLE

-300 MVTEAERVRDQGHEK
+300 MVTEAERVQHQGHEK
-315 NVMAFRISHIE
+315 NVMAFRMSHIE

-345 ARGLCTQKSRKPKY
+345 ARGLCLQKSRKTKY
-359 FTPRSL
+359 FTPLSL
-365 QFEDV
+365 Q
-370 EKCKK
+370 
-375 AMQVWKD
+375 
-382 MREDL
+382 EDL
-387 EFHSR
+387 EYHNR
-392 QDPTDCDVLVN
+392 QDPIGPTDCDVFVN

-417 DTDGLKSVVEE
+417 VTDGLRSVVEE

-463 QATFGIDEGGRAFS
+463 QATFGIDEGDQALS
-477 TSQNESERLQA
+477 ESQNESERLQA
-488 QVANLRSQQIRD
+488 QVASLRSQQIKD

-531 KEHTLARTSEKLE
+531 KEHTLARTSVKLE
-544 FIDSL
+544 YIDSL
-549 KEALETKEKQNQ
+549 REALETKEKQNQ
-561 EITEKLL
+561 ETTEKLL
-568 QTEHNLAGVTK
+568 QTEHNLAEVTK
-579 TCSTFE
+579 TCNNLE
-585 KENSEMKATVA
+585 KENSEMKATVTE
-596 DLTLKLSVLKDKV
+596 LTLNLSVLKDKI
-609 QKQETTVESLQNDL
+609 QKQEATIESLQNDL
-623 VQTNDDLDRLNT
+623 VQTNDDLDRLNA

-662 TDKDK
+662 IDKDK
-667 DILALTSS
+667 DISALTSS
-675 ISEYSEQIHELKQEM
+675 TAEYSEQIHELKGEM
-690 KFKENVLT
+690 KFKEDLLT

-717 FNVVIPQ
+717 FNVLIPQ

-729 KRTETDLKVSK
+729 KRTETDLKVAR
-740 KDGESKSNEIIEI
+740 KDGESKTNEI
-753 TKQTEEDK
+753 KDLKKVMEEDK
-761 KTIQDLRMEIQKMN
+761 KSIQDLRMEIQKLNM
-775 KNLKDQLLDRDQVH
+775 NLKDNLLDGEQVH
-789 EKDSFLDERNKLLAE
+789 EKDSFQEERNQLLSEA
-804 VSKYKSELL
+804 SKYKSELL
-813 MFSRKLEEQV
+813 MFSRKLAEQV
-823 ECQEKLKQDVQDK
+823 ECQEQLKQDIQDK
-836 SKTISVLE
+836 SMIISSLE
-844 DKLKIVQEE
+844 EKLKIIQEK

-859 RFNKELKIQN
+859 IFNKDLKIRD

-875 EKDLSDKIESIKSTN
+875 EKHLSDKIESIQSVN
-890 NNNQELQESLE
+890 NNNQKLQESLE
-901 QTMGELAR
+901 QTLGELAR

-928 YNLLLQVES
+928 YNLLLQVEC

-954 SLSDG
+954 SLSDV
-959 SEEKKRLASKI
+959 SEEKKSLASKI
-970 SEVEQQLSESVK
+970 SEVEQKLSESVK
-982 TIEHLQRDKEAL
+982 TIEHLQRDKEEL

-1004 LEQNKQSMANIFLEK
+1004 LEQNKQSMDKILLEK
-1019 DGVVR
+1019 DGIVR
-1024 LHETLS
+1024 LNETLS
-1030 RQNQQL
+1030 RQNRQL
-1036 QEMFEEKQKEVLTL
+1036 EIFFEEEQKEVLKQ
-1050 AQVVSEMNNKVAKTL
+1050 AQVVSEMNNKVAITL

-1073 KIASLDEQNTYLQKQ
+1073 NIASLDEQNKYLHKQ
-1088 TNEQVKSLTETTKE
+1088 TNEQMKLLTETTKE

-1111 IFETQDVENRKIIEG
+1111 IFEKQDMENHKIIEG
-1126 LLKQKEDLL
+1126 LLKQNEDLL

-1147 LQSGVET
+1147 LQSGAET
-1154 LQEKSLECAALSKC
+1154 LQERSLECAALSKC
-1168 LGETKEVVYH
+1168 LRETKEKVGH
-1178 LSRELE
+1178 LRRELE
-1184 SNTSQVLQY
+1184 STTSQVLQY
-1193 KHIVFE
+1193 KQIVFE
-1199 KEKTLADQRTQME
+1199 KEKTLTDQSTQME
-1212 AYQHQLKQLQ
+1212 TYQHQLKQLQ
-1222 DSLSILQKQAN
+1222 ESISILEEQAN
-1233 NHKSGLTEKDTLL
+1233 NHKLGLTEKDTLL
-1246 QKESNSCRLLQN
+1246 QKESNSCRLLQK

-1264 ELVFTLQQEMSSLK
+1264 DLVFTLQQEIAYLK
-1278 MECSR
+1278 IEWSR
-1283 LNQTLEVKESTLR
+1283 LNQTLEVKESTLI

-1308 LYRRNE
+1308 LCKRKE

-1324 IMNENIVK
+1324 IMNENIVR

-1346 HLAENVRLNEELR
+1346 QLTENVRLKDELR

-1365 VEYQDNFQA
+1365 VEYQDSDQA

-1389 MVEIFRQQEMTTC
+1389 MAEIFRQQETITS
-1402 LRNELESKIVELAS
+1402 LQNELESNRVELAS
-1416 LAEKLQSKHSQ
+1416 LAEQFKSKHSQ
-1427 LEALQLNLQGKEEV
+1427 LEALRFTLQGKEEV
-1441 FRTQEMSVNKMQ
+1441 FRTQEMSVNKMNI
-1453 VKLLE
+1453 KLLE

-1468 VISELHEEVQNLQT
+1468 AISELHEEVQNLQT
-1482 ALQEKDSLLLNKD
+1482 ALQEKDRLLLNKD

-1513 ARLNLEMN
+1513 ARLKLEMV
-1521 EIAQFQGEL
+1521 EIAKIQREL

-1539 LISII
+1539 LVRII
-1544 NEKDSLLMH
+1544 NENDSLLMQ

-1564 ASELENTVSQLTCQI
+1564 ASELENTVSLLTCQI

-1597 QVTFAAQ
+1597 QVTFATQ

-1609 LDVQYKKLQEEYD
+1609 LDERYKKLQEEYD
-1622 LTKQELLKVINEKS
+1622 LTKQELLKVISEKS

-1656 NDQIQRIQDQLQH
+1656 SYQTERIQDQLQH
-1669 HKWQSSKVE
+1669 HKWESSKVE

-1693 MALLGKDASTEH
+1693 KVLQGKDVSQKH

-1711 HLQHCQQ
+1711 NLQHCQR
-1718 EIQQRDFNLQQLNI
+1718 EIQQRDFSLQQLNI

-1742 GVSSQLSTVS
+1742 GVSSQLITVS
-1752 KLLRDTQQTVSEL
+1752 KMLRDSQQTVSEL

-1770 WQERQFQNQYS
+1770 WLQRQFQNQYS
-1781 HTQGSV
+1781 PTQGSV

-1799 INADFN
+1799 ISANFN

-1826 QLNSRFEAE
+1826 QLNSRLEE
-1835 KSRREV
+1835 ERSRREV
-1841 AEEAMRLTEQ
+1841 AEEAVRVTEQ
-1851 KVKSME
+1851 RVQKYKSME
-1857 SNQLRHSQ
+1857 SNQSWHSQ
-1865 RDFSIQLERD
+1865 RDFSIQLEKD
-1875 EEQYEDLVLR
+1875 EEKYEGLVLH
-1885 PSRHLFMHK
+1885 PSRHK
-1894 MKSGVHLCQR
+1894 MKGGVQLCQR
-1904 WFKGRS
+1904 WLKGRS
-1910 IFCCSKLLPSRG
+1910 IYCCSKLLPSRG

>member
-1 MLRWFSADES
+1 MLRWFSAEES
-11 GSAHGAPGS
+11 SSAHGAPGS
-20 PQVDT
+20 PQVDM
-25 GSDMRFAEVTEQLT
+25 GSDIRFTEVTEQLT
-39 QMEELVAHLKELIR
+39 QMEELVTHLKELIR
-53 EKDAALSSKDDQA
+53 VKDAALSSKDNQVK
-66 TELTEQIQLLR
+66 ELTEQMEHLR

-88 AERHITRAR
+88 AERHISRAR
-97 IKDLLEKHEAELL
+97 IKDLMEKHEAELL
-110 SAADKHETELS
+110 EAADKHELELS

-136 SISQPADASASQS
+136 SISQPADASANLS
-149 TCITVQR
+149 TCITAQR

-165 LKEAEAS
+165 LKQAEAS

-188 IRQLEGELKKVQSGV
+188 IRQLEGELKKVQSGL
-203 CLDMSPDVTSLHS
+203 CIDMSPDVTSLHS

-225 EEMLSKLEL
+225 EEILSKLEL
-234 YEDVKAKNDFLGT
+234 YEDMKAKNDFLET
-247 LIDELQKQLMEYKE
+247 SIDELQKQLMEYKE

-267 ADLEQVTERAAS
+267 ADLEQVTKRAAS

-300 MVTEAERVRDQGHEK
+300 MVTEAERVQHQGHEK
-315 NVMAFRISHIE
+315 NVMAFRMSHIE

-345 ARGLCTQKSRKPKY
+345 ARGLCLQKSRKTKY
-359 FTPRSL
+359 FTPLSL
-365 QFEDV
+365 Q
-370 EKCKK
+370 
-375 AMQVWKD
+375 
-382 MREDL
+382 EDL
-387 EFHSR
+387 EYHNR
-392 QDPTDCDVLVN
+392 QDPIGPTDCDVFVN

-417 DTDGLKSVVEE
+417 VTDGLRSVVEE

-463 QATFGIDEGGRAFS
+463 QATFGIDEGDQALS
-477 TSQNESERLQA
+477 ESQNESERLQA
-488 QVANLRSQQIRD
+488 QVASLRSQQIKD

-531 KEHTLARTSEKLE
+531 KEHTLARTSVKLE
-544 FIDSL
+544 YIDSL
-549 KEALETKEKQNQ
+549 REALETKEKQNQ
-561 EITEKLL
+561 ETTEKLL
-568 QTEHNLAGVTK
+568 QTEHNLAEVTK
-579 TCSTFE
+579 TCNNLE
-585 KENSEMKATVA
+585 KENSEMKATVTE
-596 DLTLKLSVLKDKV
+596 LTLNLSVLKDKI
-609 QKQETTVESLQNDL
+609 QKQEATIESLQNDL
-623 VQTNDDLDRLNT
+623 VQTNDDLDRLNA

-662 TDKDK
+662 IDKDK
-667 DILALTSS
+667 DISALTSS
-675 ISEYSEQIHELKQEM
+675 TAEYSEQIHELKGEM
-690 KFKENVLT
+690 KFKEDLLT

-717 FNVVIPQ
+717 FNVLIPQ

-729 KRTETDLKVSK
+729 KRTETDLKVAR
-740 KDGESKSNEIIEI
+740 KDGESKTNEI
-753 TKQTEEDK
+753 KDLKKVMEEDK
-761 KTIQDLRMEIQKMN
+761 KSIQDLRMEIQKLNM
-775 KNLKDQLLDRDQVH
+775 NLKDNLLDGEQVH
-789 EKDSFLDERNKLLAE
+789 EKDSFQEERNQLLSEA
-804 VSKYKSELL
+804 SKYKSELL
-813 MFSRKLEEQV
+813 MFSRKLAEQV
-823 ECQEKLKQDVQDK
+823 ECQEQLKQDIQDK
-836 SKTISVLE
+836 SMIISSLE
-844 DKLKIVQEE
+844 EKLKIIQEK

-859 RFNKELKIQN
+859 IFNKDLKIRD

-875 EKDLSDKIESIKSTN
+875 EKHLSDKIESIQSVN
-890 NNNQELQESLE
+890 NNNQKLQESLE
-901 QTMGELAR
+901 QTLGELAR

-928 YNLLLQVES
+928 YNLLLQVEC

-954 SLSDG
+954 SLSDV
-959 SEEKKRLASKI
+959 SEEKKSLASKI
-970 SEVEQQLSESVK
+970 SEVEQKLSESVK
-982 TIEHLQRDKEAL
+982 TIEHLQRDKEEL

-1004 LEQNKQSMANIFLEK
+1004 LEQNKQSMDKILLEK
-1019 DGVVR
+1019 DGIVR
-1024 LHETLS
+1024 LNETLS
-1030 RQNQQL
+1030 RQNRQL
-1036 QEMFEEKQKEVLTL
+1036 EIFFEEEQKEVLKQ
-1050 AQVVSEMNNKVAKTL
+1050 AQVVSEMNNKVAITL

-1073 KIASLDEQNTYLQKQ
+1073 NIASLDEQNKYLHKQ
-1088 TNEQVKSLTETTKE
+1088 TNEQMKLLTETTKE

-1111 IFETQDVENRKIIEG
+1111 IFEKQDMENHKIIEG
-1126 LLKQKEDLL
+1126 LLKQNEDLL

-1147 LQSGVET
+1147 LQSGAET
-1154 LQEKSLECAALSKC
+1154 LQERSLECAALSKC
-1168 LGETKEVVYH
+1168 LRETKEKVGH
-1178 LSRELE
+1178 LRRELE
-1184 SNTSQVLQY
+1184 STTSQVLQY
-1193 KHIVFE
+1193 KQIVFE
-1199 KEKTLADQRTQME
+1199 KEKTLTDQSTQME
-1212 AYQHQLKQLQ
+1212 TYQHQLKQLQ
-1222 DSLSILQKQAN
+1222 ESISILEEQAN
-1233 NHKSGLTEKDTLL
+1233 NHKLGLTEKDTLL
-1246 QKESNSCRLLQN
+1246 QKESNSCRLLQK

-1264 ELVFTLQQEMSSLK
+1264 DLVFTLQQEIAYLK
-1278 MECSR
+1278 IEWSR
-1283 LNQTLEVKESTLR
+1283 LNQTLEVKESTLI

-1308 LYRRNE
+1308 LCKRKE

-1324 IMNENIVK
+1324 IMNENIVR

-1346 HLAENVRLNEELR
+1346 QLTENVRLKDELR

-1365 VEYQDNFQA
+1365 VEYQDSDQA

-1389 MVEIFRQQEMTTC
+1389 MAEIFRQQETITS
-1402 LRNELESKIVELAS
+1402 LQNELESNRVELAS
-1416 LAEKLQSKHSQ
+1416 LAEQFKSKHSQ
-1427 LEALQLNLQGKEEV
+1427 LEALRFTLQGKEEV
-1441 FRTQEMSVNKMQ
+1441 FRTQEMSVNKMNI
-1453 VKLLE
+1453 KLLE

-1468 VISELHEEVQNLQT
+1468 AISELHEEVQNLQT
-1482 ALQEKDSLLLNKD
+1482 ALQEKDRLLLNKD

-1513 ARLNLEMN
+1513 ARLKLEMV
-1521 EIAQFQGEL
+1521 EIAKIQREL

-1539 LISII
+1539 LVRII
-1544 NEKDSLLMH
+1544 NENDSLLMQ

-1564 ASELENTVSQLTCQI
+1564 ASELENTVSLLTCQI

-1597 QVTFAAQ
+1597 QVTFATQ

-1609 LDVQYKKLQEEYD
+1609 LDERYKKLQEEYD
-1622 LTKQELLKVINEKS
+1622 LTKQELLKVISEKS

-1656 NDQIQRIQDQLQH
+1656 SYQTERIQDQLQH
-1669 HKWQSSKVE
+1669 HKWESSKVE

-1693 MALLGKDASTEH
+1693 KVLQGKDVSQKH

-1711 HLQHCQQ
+1711 NLQHCQR
-1718 EIQQRDFNLQQLNI
+1718 EIQQRDFSLQQLNI

-1742 GVSSQLSTVS
+1742 GVSSQLITVS
-1752 KLLRDTQQTVSEL
+1752 KMLRDSQQTVSEL

-1770 WQERQFQNQYS
+1770 WLQRQFQNQYS
-1781 HTQGSV
+1781 PTQGSV

-1799 INADFN
+1799 ISANFN

-1826 QLNSRFEAE
+1826 QLNSRLEE
-1835 KSRREV
+1835 ERSRREV
-1841 AEEAMRLTEQ
+1841 AEEAVRVTEQ
-1851 KVKSME
+1851 RVQKYKSME
-1857 SNQLRHSQ
+1857 SNQSWHSQ
-1865 RDFSIQLERD
+1865 RDFSIQLEKD
-1875 EEQYEDLVLR
+1875 EEKYEGLVLH
-1885 PSRHLFMHK
+1885 PSRHK
-1894 MKSGVHLCQR
+1894 MKGGVQLCQR
-1904 WFKGRS
+1904 WLKGRS
-1910 IFCCSKLLPSRG
+1910 IYCCSKLLPSRG

>member
-11 GSAHGAPGS
+11 SSAHGAPGS
-20 PQVDT
+20 PQVDM
-25 GSDMRFAEVTEQLT
+25 GSEMRVAEITEQLT
-39 QMEELVAHLKELIR
+39 QMEELVAKLKELIR
-53 EKDAALSSKDDQA
+53 EKDAALCSKDNQA
-66 TELTEQIQLLR
+66 KELTEQMQRLQ
-77 GEREN
+77 GEKEN
-82 FQSKLE
+82 FQAKLE

-110 SAADKHETELS
+110 SAANKHETELS

-136 SISQPADASASQS
+136 SISQPADVSANQS
-149 TCITVQR
+149 TCITAQR

-172 KAEAKFLKMK
+172 KAEANFLKMK

-188 IRQLEGELKKVQSGV
+188 IRQIEEELKKVKSGV
-203 CLDMSPDVTSLHS
+203 FSLDMSPDVTSLHS

-234 YEDVKAKNDFLGT
+234 YEDMKAKNDFLET
-247 LIDELQKQLMEYKE
+247 SIDELQKQLMEYKE

-267 ADLEQVTERAAS
+267 ADLE

-300 MVTEAERVRDQGHEK
+300 MVTEAERVRDQSHEK
-315 NVMAFRISHIE
+315 NVMAFRLSHNE
-326 EEREALANRQQ
+326 EEREALANLQQ

-359 FTPRSL
+359 FTPHSL
-365 QFEDV
+365 Q
-370 EKCKK
+370 
-375 AMQVWKD
+375 
-382 MREDL
+382 EDL

-392 QDPTDCDVLVN
+392 QDPISPTDCDVLVN

-417 DTDGLKSVVEE
+417 DTDGLRSVVSE

-440 LVLEKQCQDLE
+440 LVLENQCQDLE

-463 QATFGIDEGGRAFS
+463 Q
-477 TSQNESERLQA
+477 NESERLQA
-488 QVANLRSQQIRD
+488 QVANLRSQQIKD

-544 FIDSL
+544 FIDGL
-549 KEALETKEKQNQ
+549 REALETKEKQNQ
-561 EITEKLL
+561 ETTEKLL
-568 QTEHNLAGVTK
+568 QTEHNLAEVIK
-579 TCSTFE
+579 TCSTFG
-585 KENSEMKATVA
+585 KENSEMKATNA
-596 DLTLKLSVLKDKV
+596 ELTLRLSVLKDKIL
-609 QKQETTVESLQNDL
+609 KQETTIESLQNDL
-623 VQTNDDLDRLNT
+623 VQTNDDLDRLNA
-635 AHLEERAQLVH
+635 AHLEERAQQVH

-675 ISEYSEQIHELKQEM
+675 AAEYSEQIHELKQEM
-690 KFKENVLT
+690 KIKENVLS
-698 KIEQDVQIFR
+698 KIEQGVQIFR

-717 FNVVIPQ
+717 FNALMPQ

-740 KDGESKSNEIIEI
+740 KDFELKTNDIKDL

-761 KTIQDLRMEIQKMN
+761 KTIQDLCMEIQKLNM
-775 KNLKDQLLDRDQVH
+775 NLKDQLLDREQVH

-813 MFSRKLEEQV
+813 MFTRKLEDQV
-823 ECQEKLKQDVQDK
+823 ECQEQLKKDVQDK
-836 SKTISVLE
+836 SKIISVLE
-844 DKLKIVQEE
+844 HKLKIVQEE
-853 TVAERD
+853 TVAERE
-859 RFNKELKIQN
+859 RFNKELKILN

-875 EKDLSDKIESIKSTN
+875 EKDLSDKIESIQSVN
-890 NNNQELQESLE
+890 NNNRKLKESLD
-901 QTMGELAR
+901 QTLEELAR

-928 YNLLLQVES
+928 CNLILQDEN
-937 LTNDNCQ
+937 LTNENCQ
-944 LKREIEASVQ
+944 LKREIEASIQ
-954 SLSDG
+954 SLSDV

-982 TIEHLQRDKEAL
+982 TIENLQIDNEEL

-1004 LEQNKQSMANIFLEK
+1004 LEQNKQSFANIILEK
-1019 DGVVR
+1019 DGIVR

-1030 RQNQQL
+1030 RQHQQL

-1065 EENEKLAS
+1065 KENETHAS
-1073 KIASLDEQNTYLQKQ
+1073 KIASLDEQNKYLQKQ
-1088 TNEQVKSLTETTKE
+1088 TNEQMKSLTETTKE
-1102 RENLQNKIL
+1102 REILQNKIL
-1111 IFETQDVENRKIIEG
+1111 TFETQVVENCKIIEG
-1126 LLKQKEDLL
+1126 LLKLKEDLI

-1147 LQSGVET
+1147 LQSGAET
-1154 LQEKSLECAALSKC
+1154 LQEKSLECAALCKC
-1168 LGETKEVVYH
+1168 LKESKEEVDH
-1178 LSRELE
+1178 LRRELE
-1184 SNTSQVLQY
+1184 STTSQVLQY
-1193 KHIVFE
+1193 KHIAFE
-1199 KEKTLADQRTQME
+1199 KEKTLTDQSTQME
-1212 AYQHQLKQLQ
+1212 AYQHQVKQLQ
-1222 DSLSILQKQAN
+1222 DSLSILREQGN
-1233 NHKSGLTEKDTLL
+1233 NYKSGLTEKDTLL

-1264 ELVFTLQQEMSSLK
+1264 ELVFILQQEMSSLK
-1278 MECSR
+1278 MEYSR
-1283 LNQTLEVKESTLR
+1283 LNQTLEMKESALR
-1296 EKNLECHNHSEE
+1296 EKNLECQNHSDE

-1346 HLAENVRLNEELR
+1346 HLAENVRLKEALR

-1365 VEYQDNFQA
+1365 VEYQDNAQA
-1374 MNDQNIIIKSELKNS
+1374 MNGQNIIIKSELKNS
-1389 MVEIFRQQEMTTC
+1389 MAEIFRQQEMTTS
-1402 LRNELESKIVELAS
+1402 LRKELENKSVELAS
-1416 LAEKLQSKHSQ
+1416 LAEQLESKHSQ
-1427 LEALQLNLQGKEEV
+1427 LEALQLTLQGKEKV
-1441 FRTQEMSVNKMQ
+1441 FRAQEMTVNKMQ

-1482 ALQEKDSLLLNKD
+1482 ALQEKDWLLLNKD

-1513 ARLNLEMN
+1513 ARLKLEVN
-1521 EIAQFQGEL
+1521 EIDKFQGEF
-1530 KSLQEKNNH
+1530 KSLQENNSH
-1539 LISII
+1539 LINII
-1544 NEKDSLLMH
+1544 NEKDYLLMQ

-1589 RETQTEKE
+1589 QETQTEKE
-1597 QVTFAAQ
+1597 QVMLAAR
-1604 SQMQK
+1604 SQVQK
-1609 LDVQYKKLQEEYD
+1609 LDELYKKLQEDYD

-1656 NDQIQRIQDQLQH
+1656 SYQIQRIQDQLQH
-1669 HKWQSSKVE
+1669 HKWQSSKVVE
-1678 EDKTMEREKHHILES
+1678 NKTMES
-1693 MALLGKDASTEH
+1693 MALQGKDMSPEH

-1711 HLQHCQQ
+1711 HLQDCQR
-1718 EIQQRDFNLQQLNI
+1718 EIQQRDFSLQQINI

-1752 KLLRDTQQTVSEL
+1752 KMLRDTQQTVSEL
-1765 QNRCY
+1765 QNHCY
-1770 WQERQFQNQYS
+1770 WQESQFQNQYL
-1781 HTQGSV
+1781 HTQVSLF
-1787 YTEVPPGAPQEP
+1787 YKEVPPGAPQEP
-1799 INADFN
+1799 ISANFN
-1805 PSGSDSGDLRMRL
+1805 PSGADIGDLRMRL

-1826 QLNSRFEAE
+1826 QLNSRLEE
-1835 KSRREV
+1835 ERSRREA

-1851 KVKSME
+1851 KVKSTE
-1857 SNQLRHSQ
+1857 SNQLQHSQ
-1865 RDFSIQLERD
+1865 RDFSVQLERD

-1885 PSRHLFMHK
+1885 PSQHLFIHK
-1894 MKSGVHLCQR
+1894 MKRGVHLCQR
-1904 WFKGRS
+1904 WLKGRS
-1910 IFCCSKLLPSRG
+1910 IYCCSKLLPSRG

-1933 MLHVLVFV
+1933 MLHLLVFV

>member
-1 MLRWFSADES
+1 MLRWFSAEES
-11 GSAHGAPGS
+11 SSAHGAPGS
-20 PQVDT
+20 PQVDM
-25 GSDMRFAEVTEQLT
+25 GSDIRFTEVTEQLT
-39 QMEELVAHLKELIR
+39 QMEELVTHLKELIR
-53 EKDAALSSKDDQA
+53 VKDAALSSKDNQVK
-66 TELTEQIQLLR
+66 ELTEQMEHLR

-88 AERHITRAR
+88 AERHISRAR
-97 IKDLLEKHEAELL
+97 IKDLMEKHEAELL
-110 SAADKHETELS
+110 EAADKHELELS

-136 SISQPADASASQS
+136 SISQPADASANLS
-149 TCITVQR
+149 TCITAQR

-165 LKEAEAS
+165 LKQAEAS

-188 IRQLEGELKKVQSGV
+188 IRQLEGELKKVQSGL
-203 CLDMSPDVTSLHS
+203 CIDMSPDVTSLHS

-225 EEMLSKLEL
+225 EEILSKLEL
-234 YEDVKAKNDFLGT
+234 YEDMKAKNDFLET
-247 LIDELQKQLMEYKE
+247 SIDELQKQLMEYKE

-267 ADLEQVTERAAS
+267 ADLEQVTKRAAS

-300 MVTEAERVRDQGHEK
+300 MVTEAERVQHQGHEK
-315 NVMAFRISHIE
+315 NVMAFRMSHIE

-345 ARGLCTQKSRKPKY
+345 ARGLCLQKSRKTKY
-359 FTPRSL
+359 FTPLSL
-365 QFEDV
+365 Q
-370 EKCKK
+370 
-375 AMQVWKD
+375 
-382 MREDL
+382 EDL
-387 EFHSR
+387 EYHNR
-392 QDPTDCDVLVN
+392 QDPIGPTDCDVFVN

-417 DTDGLKSVVEE
+417 VTDGLRSVVEE

-463 QATFGIDEGGRAFS
+463 QATFGIDEGDQALS
-477 TSQNESERLQA
+477 ESQNESERLQA
-488 QVANLRSQQIRD
+488 QVASLRSQQIKD

-531 KEHTLARTSEKLE
+531 KEHTLARTSVKLE
-544 FIDSL
+544 YIDSL
-549 KEALETKEKQNQ
+549 REALETKEKQNQ
-561 EITEKLL
+561 ETTEKLL
-568 QTEHNLAGVTK
+568 QTEHNLAEVTK
-579 TCSTFE
+579 TCNNLE
-585 KENSEMKATVA
+585 KENSEMKATVTE
-596 DLTLKLSVLKDKV
+596 LTLNLSVLKDKI
-609 QKQETTVESLQNDL
+609 QKQEATIESLQNDL
-623 VQTNDDLDRLNT
+623 VQTNDDLDRLNA

-662 TDKDK
+662 IDKDK
-667 DILALTSS
+667 DISALTSS
-675 ISEYSEQIHELKQEM
+675 TAEYSEQIHELKGEM
-690 KFKENVLT
+690 KFKEDLLT

-717 FNVVIPQ
+717 FNVLIPQ

-729 KRTETDLKVSK
+729 KRTETDLKVAR
-740 KDGESKSNEIIEI
+740 KDGESKTNEI
-753 TKQTEEDK
+753 KDLKKVMEEDK
-761 KTIQDLRMEIQKMN
+761 KSIQDLRMEIQKLNM
-775 KNLKDQLLDRDQVH
+775 NLKDNLLDGEQVH
-789 EKDSFLDERNKLLAE
+789 EKDSFQEERNQLLSEA
-804 VSKYKSELL
+804 SKYKSELL
-813 MFSRKLEEQV
+813 MFSRKLAEQV
-823 ECQEKLKQDVQDK
+823 ECQEQLKQDIQDK
-836 SKTISVLE
+836 SMIISSLE
-844 DKLKIVQEE
+844 EKLKIIQEK

-859 RFNKELKIQN
+859 IFNKDLKIRD

-875 EKDLSDKIESIKSTN
+875 EKHLSDKIESIQSVN
-890 NNNQELQESLE
+890 NNNQKLQESLE
-901 QTMGELAR
+901 QTLGELAR

-928 YNLLLQVES
+928 YNLLLQVEC

-954 SLSDG
+954 SLSDV
-959 SEEKKRLASKI
+959 SEEKKSLASKI
-970 SEVEQQLSESVK
+970 SEVEQKLSESVK
-982 TIEHLQRDKEAL
+982 TIEHLQRDKEEL

-1004 LEQNKQSMANIFLEK
+1004 LEQNKQSMDKILLEK
-1019 DGVVR
+1019 DGIVR
-1024 LHETLS
+1024 LNETLS
-1030 RQNQQL
+1030 RQNRQL
-1036 QEMFEEKQKEVLTL
+1036 EIFFEEEQKEVLKQ
-1050 AQVVSEMNNKVAKTL
+1050 AQVVSEMNNKVAITL

-1073 KIASLDEQNTYLQKQ
+1073 NIASLDEQNKYLHKQ
-1088 TNEQVKSLTETTKE
+1088 TNEQMKLLTETTKE

-1111 IFETQDVENRKIIEG
+1111 IFEKQDMENHKIIEG
-1126 LLKQKEDLL
+1126 LLKQNEDLL

-1147 LQSGVET
+1147 LQSGAET
-1154 LQEKSLECAALSKC
+1154 LQERSLECAALSKC
-1168 LGETKEVVYH
+1168 LRETKEKVGH
-1178 LSRELE
+1178 LRRELE
-1184 SNTSQVLQY
+1184 STTSQVLQY
-1193 KHIVFE
+1193 KQIVFE
-1199 KEKTLADQRTQME
+1199 KEKTLTDQSTQME
-1212 AYQHQLKQLQ
+1212 TYQHQLKQLQ
-1222 DSLSILQKQAN
+1222 ESISILEEQAN
-1233 NHKSGLTEKDTLL
+1233 NHKLGLTEKDTLL
-1246 QKESNSCRLLQN
+1246 QKESNSCRLLQK

-1264 ELVFTLQQEMSSLK
+1264 DLVFTLQQEIAYLK
-1278 MECSR
+1278 IEWSR
-1283 LNQTLEVKESTLR
+1283 LNQTLEVKESTLI

-1308 LYRRNE
+1308 LCKRKE

-1324 IMNENIVK
+1324 IMNENIVR

-1346 HLAENVRLNEELR
+1346 QLTENVRLKDELR

-1365 VEYQDNFQA
+1365 VEYQDSDQA

-1389 MVEIFRQQEMTTC
+1389 MAEIFRQQETITS
-1402 LRNELESKIVELAS
+1402 LQNELESNRVELAS
-1416 LAEKLQSKHSQ
+1416 LAEQFKSKHSQ
-1427 LEALQLNLQGKEEV
+1427 LEALRFTLQGKEEV
-1441 FRTQEMSVNKMQ
+1441 FRTQEMSVNKMNI
-1453 VKLLE
+1453 KLLE

-1468 VISELHEEVQNLQT
+1468 AISELHEEVQNLQT
-1482 ALQEKDSLLLNKD
+1482 ALQEKDRLLLNKD

-1513 ARLNLEMN
+1513 ARLKLEMV
-1521 EIAQFQGEL
+1521 EIAKIQREL

-1539 LISII
+1539 LVRII
-1544 NEKDSLLMH
+1544 NENDSLLMQ

-1564 ASELENTVSQLTCQI
+1564 ASELENTVSLLTCQI

-1597 QVTFAAQ
+1597 QVTFATQ

-1609 LDVQYKKLQEEYD
+1609 LDERYKKLQEEYD
-1622 LTKQELLKVINEKS
+1622 LTKQELLKVISEKS

-1656 NDQIQRIQDQLQH
+1656 SYQTERIQDQLQH
-1669 HKWQSSKVE
+1669 HKWESSKVE

-1693 MALLGKDASTEH
+1693 KVLQGKDVSQKH

-1711 HLQHCQQ
+1711 NLQHCQR
-1718 EIQQRDFNLQQLNI
+1718 EIQQRDFSLQQLNI

-1742 GVSSQLSTVS
+1742 GVSSQLITVS
-1752 KLLRDTQQTVSEL
+1752 KMLRDSQQTVSEL

-1770 WQERQFQNQYS
+1770 WLQRQFQNQYS
-1781 HTQGSV
+1781 PTQGSV

-1799 INADFN
+1799 ISANFN

-1826 QLNSRFEAE
+1826 QLNSRLEE
-1835 KSRREV
+1835 ERSRREV
-1841 AEEAMRLTEQ
+1841 AEEAVRVTEQ
-1851 KVKSME
+1851 RVQNME
-1857 SNQLRHSQ
+1857 SNQSWHSQ
-1865 RDFSIQLERD
+1865 RDFSIQLEKD
-1875 EEQYEDLVLR
+1875 EEKYEGLVLH
-1885 PSRHLFMHK
+1885 PSRHK
-1894 MKSGVHLCQR
+1894 MKGGVQLCQR
-1904 WFKGRS
+1904 WLKGRS
-1910 IFCCSKLLPSRG
+1910 IYCCSKLLPSRG

>member
-11 GSAHGAPGS
+11 SSVHGAPGS

-25 GSDMRFAEVTEQLT
+25 GSDIRFAEVTERLT

-53 EKDAALSSKDDQA
+53 EKDAALSSKDNQVM
-66 TELTEQIQLLR
+66 ELTEQMQHLR

-97 IKDLLEKHEAELL
+97 IKDLMEKHEAELL
-110 SAADKHETELS
+110 RAADKHESELS

-136 SISQPADASASQS
+136 SISQPADASANLS

-172 KAEAKFLKMK
+172 KAEAKFLKLK

-188 IRQLEGELKKVQSGV
+188 IRQFEEELRKVQSGV

-234 YEDVKAKNDFLGT
+234 YEDIKAKNDFLKT

-267 ADLEQVTERAAS
+267 ADLEQVTKRAAS

-285 SMDDVQVMEWQEMIT
+285 SIDDVQVMEWQEMIT
-300 MVTEAERVRDQGHEK
+300 MVTEAERVRDQGYEK
-315 NVMAFRISHIE
+315 NVMAFRMSHIE

-345 ARGLCTQKSRKPKY
+345 ARGFCPQKSRKPKY

-365 QFEDV
+365 Q
-370 EKCKK
+370 
-375 AMQVWKD
+375 
-382 MREDL
+382 EDL
-387 EFHSR
+387 EYHNR
-392 QDPTDCDVLVN
+392 QDPIGPTDCDVLVN

-417 DTDGLKSVVEE
+417 VTDGLRSVVEE

-463 QATFGIDEGGRAFS
+463 Q
-477 TSQNESERLQA
+477 NESERLQA
-488 QVANLRSQQIRD
+488 QVASLRSQQIRD

-507 IASLNKQLKGLSS
+507 VASLNKQLKGLSS

-549 KEALETKEKQNQ
+549 REALETKEKQNQ
-561 EITEKLL
+561 ETTEKLL
-568 QTEHNLAGVTK
+568 QTEHNLAEVTK
-579 TCSTFE
+579 TCSNFE

-596 DLTLKLSVLKDKV
+596 ELTLKLNVLKDKI
-609 QKQETTVESLQNDL
+609 QKQDATIESLQNDL
-623 VQTNDDLDRLNT
+623 VQTNDDLDRLNA

-651 EREIDRLQDVI
+651 EREIDRLQDVVI
-662 TDKDK
+662 DKDK

-675 ISEYSEQIHELKQEM
+675 TAESSEQIHELKREM
-690 KFKENVLT
+690 KFKEDVLT

-717 FNVVIPQ
+717 INVLIPQ

-729 KRTETDLKVSK
+729 KRTETDLKVAR
-740 KDGESKSNEIIEI
+740 KDGESKSNEIKDLI
-753 TKQTEEDK
+753 KQTEEDK
-761 KTIQDLRMEIQKMN
+761 KTIQDLRMEIQKLNM
-775 KNLKDQLLDRDQVH
+775 NLKDQLLDREQVH
-789 EKDSFLDERNKLLAE
+789 EKDSFPEEHNTLLAE
-804 VSKYKSELL
+804 VCKYKSELL

-823 ECQEKLKQDVQDK
+823 ECQEQLKQDVQDK
-836 SKTISVLE
+836 SKIISSLE
-844 DKLKIVQEE
+844 EKLKIVQEE

-859 RFNKELKIQN
+859 RFNKELKFRD

-875 EKDLSDKIESIKSTN
+875 EKHLSDKIESIHLVN
-890 NNNQELQESLE
+890 INNQKLQESFE
-901 QTMGELAR
+901 QTLGELAR

-916 AKEQMQAVQDQN
+916 AKEQLQAVQDQN
-928 YNLLLQVES
+928 CNLLLQVES

-954 SLSDG
+954 SLSG
-959 SEEKKRLASKI
+959 VSEEKKRLASKI
-970 SEVEQQLSESVK
+970 SEVEQKLSESVK
-982 TIEHLQRDKEAL
+982 TIEHLQRDKEEL
-994 TLKGNELNKE
+994 TLQGNELNKE
-1004 LEQNKQSMANIFLEK
+1004 LEQNKQSMDKIFLEK
-1019 DGVVR
+1019 DGIVR

-1036 QEMFEEKQKEVLTL
+1036 QEMFEEKQKEVLKL
-1050 AQVVSEMNNKVAKTL
+1050 AQVASEMNNRVAITL

-1073 KIASLDEQNTYLQKQ
+1073 KIASLDEQNKYLQKQ
-1088 TNEQVKSLTETTKE
+1088 TNEQMKLLTETTKE

-1111 IFETQDVENRKIIEG
+1111 IFETRDAENRKIIEG

-1135 LQVEEHKNIEKK
+1135 LQVEERKNIEKK
-1147 LQSGVET
+1147 LQSGAET

-1168 LGETKEVVYH
+1168 LRETKEEVDH
-1178 LSRELE
+1178 LGRELE
-1184 SNTSQVLQY
+1184 STTSQVLQY
-1193 KHIVFE
+1193 KQIVFE
-1199 KEKTLADQRTQME
+1199 KEKTLTDQSTQME
-1212 AYQHQLKQLQ
+1212 TYQHQLKQLQ
-1222 DSLSILQKQAN
+1222 HSISILQEQAN
-1233 NHKSGLTEKDTLL
+1233 NHKSGLAEKDTLL

-1264 ELVFTLQQEMSSLK
+1264 ELVFTLQQEISYLK
-1278 MECSR
+1278 MEWSR

-1296 EKNLECHNHSEE
+1296 ETNLECHGHSEE
-1308 LYRRNE
+1308 LCKRNE

-1324 IMNENIVK
+1324 VMNENIAK
-1332 LESDNAHLKGTLEE
+1332 LESDNAHLKGLLEE
-1346 HLAENVRLNEELR
+1346 HLTENVRLKDEMR

-1365 VEYQDNFQA
+1365 VEYQDNIQA

-1389 MVEIFRQQEMTTC
+1389 MAEIFRQQEMITS
-1402 LRNELESKIVELAS
+1402 LQNELESKRVELAS
-1416 LAEKLQSKHSQ
+1416 LAEQLESKHSQ
-1427 LEALQLNLQGKEEV
+1427 LEALQFNLQGKEEV

-1458 SESQITQKIT
+1458 SEGQITQKIT
-1468 VISELHEEVQNLQT
+1468 GISELHEEVQNLQT
-1482 ALQEKDSLLLNKD
+1482 ALQEKDKLLFNKD

-1513 ARLNLEMN
+1513 ARLKLEMD
-1521 EIAQFQGEL
+1521 EIAKIQREL

-1539 LISII
+1539 LVRII
-1544 NEKDSLLMH
+1544 NENDSLLRL

-1564 ASELENTVSQLTCQI
+1564 ASELENTVSLLTCQT
-1579 ERLTSEITQL
+1579 EQLTSEITQL

-1604 SQMQK
+1604 SQIQK
-1609 LDVQYKKLQEEYD
+1609 LDELYKKLQEEFD
-1622 LTKQELLKVINEKS
+1622 LTKQELLKVISEKS

-1656 NDQIQRIQDQLQH
+1656 NYQIQRIQHQLQH
-1669 HKWQSSKVE
+1669 HKWESSKVE

-1693 MALLGKDASTEH
+1693 MALQGKDVSQEH

-1711 HLQHCQQ
+1711 HLQHCQR
-1718 EIQQRDFNLQQLNI
+1718 EVQQREFSLQQLNI

-1742 GVSSQLSTVS
+1742 GVSSQLSTIS
-1752 KLLRDTQQTVSEL
+1752 KMLRDSQQTVSEL

-1770 WQERQFQNQYS
+1770 WLERQFQNQYS
-1781 HTQGSV
+1781 PTQGSV

-1799 INADFN
+1799 ISANFN
-1805 PSGSDSGDLRMRL
+1805 PSGSDSGDLKMRL

-1826 QLNSRFEAE
+1826 QLNSRLEE
-1835 KSRREV
+1835 ERSMREV

-1851 KVKSME
+1851 RVKSME
-1857 SNQLRHSQ
+1857 SNQSRHSQ
-1865 RDFSIQLERD
+1865 RDFSIQLEKD

-1885 PSRHLFMHK
+1885 PSRRLFMHK
-1894 MKSGVHLCQR
+1894 MKSGVQLCQR
-1904 WFKGRS
+1904 WLKGRS
-1910 IFCCSKLLPSRG
+1910 ICCCSKLLPFRG

>member
-1 MLRWFSADES
+1 MLRWFSAEES
-11 GSAHGAPGS
+11 SSAHGAPGS
-20 PQVDT
+20 PQVDM
-25 GSDMRFAEVTEQLT
+25 GSDIRFTEVTEQLT
-39 QMEELVAHLKELIR
+39 QMEELVTHLKELIR
-53 EKDAALSSKDDQA
+53 VKDAALSSKDNQVK
-66 TELTEQIQLLR
+66 ELTEQMEHLR

-88 AERHITRAR
+88 AERHISRAR
-97 IKDLLEKHEAELL
+97 IKDLMEKHEAELL
-110 SAADKHETELS
+110 EAADKHELELS

-136 SISQPADASASQS
+136 SISQPADASANLS
-149 TCITVQR
+149 TCITAQR

-165 LKEAEAS
+165 LKQAEAS

-188 IRQLEGELKKVQSGV
+188 IRQLEGELKKVQSGL
-203 CLDMSPDVTSLHS
+203 CIDMSPDVTSLHS

-225 EEMLSKLEL
+225 EEILSKLEL
-234 YEDVKAKNDFLGT
+234 YEDMKAKNDFLET
-247 LIDELQKQLMEYKE
+247 SIDELQKQLMEYKE

-267 ADLEQVTERAAS
+267 ADLEQVTKRAAS

-300 MVTEAERVRDQGHEK
+300 MVTEAERVQHQGHEK
-315 NVMAFRISHIE
+315 NVMAFRMSHIE

-345 ARGLCTQKSRKPKY
+345 ARGLCLQKSRKTKY
-359 FTPRSL
+359 FTPLSL
-365 QFEDV
+365 Q
-370 EKCKK
+370 
-375 AMQVWKD
+375 
-382 MREDL
+382 EDL
-387 EFHSR
+387 EYHNR
-392 QDPTDCDVLVN
+392 QDPIGPTDCDVFVN

-417 DTDGLKSVVEE
+417 VTDGLRSVVEE

-463 QATFGIDEGGRAFS
+463 Q
-477 TSQNESERLQA
+477 NESERLQA
-488 QVANLRSQQIRD
+488 QVASLRSQQIKD

-531 KEHTLARTSEKLE
+531 KEHTLARTSVKLE
-544 FIDSL
+544 YIDSL
-549 KEALETKEKQNQ
+549 REALETKEKQNQ
-561 EITEKLL
+561 ETTEKLL
-568 QTEHNLAGVTK
+568 QTEHNLAEVTK
-579 TCSTFE
+579 TCNNLE
-585 KENSEMKATVA
+585 KENSEMKATVTE
-596 DLTLKLSVLKDKV
+596 LTLNLSVLKDKI
-609 QKQETTVESLQNDL
+609 QKQEATIESLQNDL
-623 VQTNDDLDRLNT
+623 VQTNDDLDRLNA

-662 TDKDK
+662 IDKDK
-667 DILALTSS
+667 DISALTSS
-675 ISEYSEQIHELKQEM
+675 TAEYSEQIHELKGEM
-690 KFKENVLT
+690 KFKEDLLT

-717 FNVVIPQ
+717 FNVLIPQ

-729 KRTETDLKVSK
+729 KRTETDLKVAR
-740 KDGESKSNEIIEI
+740 KDGESKTNEI
-753 TKQTEEDK
+753 KDLKKVMEEDK
-761 KTIQDLRMEIQKMN
+761 KSIQDLRMEIQKLNM
-775 KNLKDQLLDRDQVH
+775 NLKDNLLDGEQVH
-789 EKDSFLDERNKLLAE
+789 EKDSFQEERNQLLSEA
-804 VSKYKSELL
+804 SKYKSELL
-813 MFSRKLEEQV
+813 MFSRKLAEQV
-823 ECQEKLKQDVQDK
+823 ECQEQLKQDIQDK
-836 SKTISVLE
+836 SMIISSLE
-844 DKLKIVQEE
+844 EKLKIIQEK

-859 RFNKELKIQN
+859 IFNKDLKIRD

-875 EKDLSDKIESIKSTN
+875 EKHLSDKIESIQSVN
-890 NNNQELQESLE
+890 NNNQKLQESLE
-901 QTMGELAR
+901 QTLGELAR

-928 YNLLLQVES
+928 YNLLLQVEC

-954 SLSDG
+954 SLSDV
-959 SEEKKRLASKI
+959 SEEKKSLASKI
-970 SEVEQQLSESVK
+970 SEVEQKLSESVK
-982 TIEHLQRDKEAL
+982 TIEHLQRDKEEL

-1004 LEQNKQSMANIFLEK
+1004 LEQNKQSMDKILLEK
-1019 DGVVR
+1019 DGIVR
-1024 LHETLS
+1024 LNETLS
-1030 RQNQQL
+1030 RQNRQL
-1036 QEMFEEKQKEVLTL
+1036 EIFFEEEQKEVLKQ
-1050 AQVVSEMNNKVAKTL
+1050 AQVVSEMNNKVAITL

-1073 KIASLDEQNTYLQKQ
+1073 NIASLDEQNKYLHKQ
-1088 TNEQVKSLTETTKE
+1088 TNEQMKLLTETTKE

-1111 IFETQDVENRKIIEG
+1111 IFEKQDMENHKIIEG
-1126 LLKQKEDLL
+1126 LLKQNEDLL

-1147 LQSGVET
+1147 LQSGAET
-1154 LQEKSLECAALSKC
+1154 LQERSLECAALSKC
-1168 LGETKEVVYH
+1168 LRETKEKVGH
-1178 LSRELE
+1178 LRRELE
-1184 SNTSQVLQY
+1184 STTSQVLQY
-1193 KHIVFE
+1193 KQIVFE
-1199 KEKTLADQRTQME
+1199 KEKTLTDQSTQME
-1212 AYQHQLKQLQ
+1212 TYQHQLKQLQ
-1222 DSLSILQKQAN
+1222 ESISILEEQAN
-1233 NHKSGLTEKDTLL
+1233 NHKLGLTEKDTLL
-1246 QKESNSCRLLQN
+1246 QKESNSCRLLQK

-1264 ELVFTLQQEMSSLK
+1264 DLVFTLQQEIAYLK
-1278 MECSR
+1278 IEWSR
-1283 LNQTLEVKESTLR
+1283 LNQTLEVKESTLI

-1308 LYRRNE
+1308 LCKRKE

-1324 IMNENIVK
+1324 IMNENIVR

-1346 HLAENVRLNEELR
+1346 QLTENVRLKDELR

-1365 VEYQDNFQA
+1365 VEYQDSDQA

-1389 MVEIFRQQEMTTC
+1389 MAEIFRQQETITS
-1402 LRNELESKIVELAS
+1402 LQNELESNRVELAS
-1416 LAEKLQSKHSQ
+1416 LAEQFKSKHSQ
-1427 LEALQLNLQGKEEV
+1427 LEALRFTLQGKEEV
-1441 FRTQEMSVNKMQ
+1441 FRTQEMSVNKMNI
-1453 VKLLE
+1453 KLLE

-1468 VISELHEEVQNLQT
+1468 AISELHEEVQNLQT
-1482 ALQEKDSLLLNKD
+1482 ALQEKDRLLLNKD

-1513 ARLNLEMN
+1513 ARLKLEMV
-1521 EIAQFQGEL
+1521 EIAKIQREL

-1539 LISII
+1539 LVRII
-1544 NEKDSLLMH
+1544 NENDSLLMQ

-1564 ASELENTVSQLTCQI
+1564 ASELENTVSLLTCQI

-1597 QVTFAAQ
+1597 QVTFATQ

-1609 LDVQYKKLQEEYD
+1609 LDERYKKLQEEYD
-1622 LTKQELLKVINEKS
+1622 LTKQELLKVISEKS

-1656 NDQIQRIQDQLQH
+1656 SYQTERIQDQLQH
-1669 HKWQSSKVE
+1669 HKWESSKVE

-1693 MALLGKDASTEH
+1693 KVLQGKDVSQKH

-1711 HLQHCQQ
+1711 NLQHCQR
-1718 EIQQRDFNLQQLNI
+1718 EIQQRDFSLQQLNI

-1742 GVSSQLSTVS
+1742 GVSSQLITVS
-1752 KLLRDTQQTVSEL
+1752 KMLRDSQQTVSEL

-1770 WQERQFQNQYS
+1770 WLQRQFQNQYS
-1781 HTQGSV
+1781 PTQGSV

-1799 INADFN
+1799 ISANFN

-1826 QLNSRFEAE
+1826 QLNSRLEE
-1835 KSRREV
+1835 ERSRREV
-1841 AEEAMRLTEQ
+1841 AEEAVRVTEQ
-1851 KVKSME
+1851 RVQKYKSME
-1857 SNQLRHSQ
+1857 SNQSWHSQ
-1865 RDFSIQLERD
+1865 RDFSIQLEKD
-1875 EEQYEDLVLR
+1875 EEKYEGLVLH
-1885 PSRHLFMHK
+1885 PSRHK
-1894 MKSGVHLCQR
+1894 MKGGVQLCQR
-1904 WFKGRS
+1904 WLKGRS
-1910 IFCCSKLLPSRG
+1910 IYCCSKLLPSRG

>member
-11 GSAHGAPGS
+11 SSVHGAPGS
-20 PQVDT
+20 PQVDM

-53 EKDAALSSKDDQA
+53 EKDAALSSKDNQVM
-66 TELTEQIQLLR
+66 ELTEQMQHLR

-82 FQSKLE
+82 FQSKME

-97 IKDLLEKHEAELL
+97 IKDLMEKHEAELL
-110 SAADKHETELS
+110 RAADKHESELA

-136 SISQPADASASQS
+136 SISQPTDASANLS
-149 TCITVQR
+149 TCITAQR

-188 IRQLEGELKKVQSGV
+188 IRQLEEELKKVQSGS
-203 CLDMSPDVTSLHS
+203 CLDMSPDVTSLNS

-225 EEMLSKLEL
+225 EEILSKLEL
-234 YEDVKAKNDFLGT
+234 YEDMKAKN
-247 LIDELQKQLMEYKE
+247 DELQKQLMEYKE

-267 ADLEQVTERAAS
+267 ADLEQVTKRAAS

-300 MVTEAERVRDQGHEK
+300 MVTEAERVQDHGHEK
-315 NVMAFRISHIE
+315 NVMAFRMSHIE

-345 ARGLCTQKSRKPKY
+345 ARGLCPQKSRKPKY
-359 FTPRSL
+359 FTPHSL
-365 QFEDV
+365 Q
-370 EKCKK
+370 
-375 AMQVWKD
+375 
-382 MREDL
+382 EDL
-387 EFHSR
+387 EYHNR
-392 QDPTDCDVLVN
+392 QDLIGHTDCDVFVN

-417 DTDGLKSVVEE
+417 VTDGLRSVVEE

-463 QATFGIDEGGRAFS
+463 Q
-477 TSQNESERLQA
+477 NESERLQA
-488 QVANLRSQQIRD
+488 QAASLRSQQIRD

-531 KEHTLARTSEKLE
+531 KEHTLARTSVKLE
-544 FIDSL
+544 YIDSL
-549 KEALETKEKQNQ
+549 REALETKEKQNQ
-561 EITEKLL
+561 ETTEKLL
-568 QTEHNLAGVTK
+568 QTEHNVGKYEILSPFLVKFTQILESILLDNPHKAASQCVT
-579 TCSTFE
+579 
-585 KENSEMKATVA
+585 
-596 DLTLKLSVLKDKV
+596 
-609 QKQETTVESLQNDL
+609 
-623 VQTNDDLDRLNT
+623 
-635 AHLEERAQLVH
+635 
-646 DLQSC
+646 
-651 EREIDRLQDVI
+651 
-662 TDKDK
+662 
-667 DILALTSS
+667 
-675 ISEYSEQIHELKQEM
+675 
-690 KFKENVLT
+690 
-698 KIEQDVQIFR
+698 QIFR

-717 FNVVIPQ
+717 FNLLIPQ

-729 KRTETDLKVSK
+729 KRTETDLKVER
-740 KDGESKSNEIIEI
+740 KDGESKSNEIKDLI
-753 TKQTEEDK
+753 KQTEEDK
-761 KTIQDLRMEIQKMN
+761 KTIHDLRMETQKLIM
-775 KNLKDQLLDRDQVH
+775 NLKDQLLDREQVH
-789 EKDSFLDERNKLLAE
+789 DKVSFQEERNKLLAE

-823 ECQEKLKQDVQDK
+823 ECQEQLKQDIQDK
-836 SKTISVLE
+836 STIISSME
-844 DKLKIVQEE
+844 EKLKIVQEK

-859 RFNKELKIQN
+859 IFNKELKIRD

-875 EKDLSDKIESIKSTN
+875 EKQLTNKIESIQSVN
-890 NNNQELQESLE
+890 NNNQKLQESLE
-901 QTMGELAR
+901 QTLGELAR

-937 LTNDNCQ
+937 LTNDSCQ

-954 SLSDG
+954 SISDV
-959 SEEKKRLASKI
+959 SEEKKSLVSKI
-970 SEVEQQLSESVK
+970 SEVEQKLSESVK
-982 TIEHLQRDKEAL
+982 TIEHLQRDKEEL
-994 TLKGNELNKE
+994 TLKGNELSKE
-1004 LEQNKQSMANIFLEK
+1004 LEQNKQSLDKIFLEK
-1019 DGVVR
+1019 DGIVR
-1024 LHETLS
+1024 LYETLS

-1065 EENEKLAS
+1065 EENETHAS

-1088 TNEQVKSLTETTKE
+1088 TIEQMKSLTETTKE

-1111 IFETQDVENRKIIEG
+1111 ILETQDVENRNIIEG

-1147 LQSGVET
+1147 LQSGAET
-1154 LQEKSLECAALSKC
+1154 LQEKSIECAALSKC
-1168 LGETKEVVYH
+1168 LSETKEEVDC
-1178 LSRELE
+1178 LRRELE
-1184 SNTSQVLQY
+1184 STTSQVLQY
-1193 KHIVFE
+1193 KQIVFE
-1199 KEKTLADQRTQME
+1199 KEKTLTDQSAQME
-1212 AYQHQLKQLQ
+1212 TYQHQLKQLQ
-1222 DSLSILQKQAN
+1222 DSISILQEQAN
-1233 NHKSGLTEKDTLL
+1233 NHKSGLTEKDILL
-1246 QKESNSCRLLQN
+1246 QKESNVCYLLQK
-1258 ELSHER
+1258 ELTHER
-1264 ELVFTLQQEMSSLK
+1264 ELVLTLQQEISYLK
-1278 MECSR
+1278 IEWSR

-1308 LYRRNE
+1308 LYKRNE

-1324 IMNENIVK
+1324 IMNENIAK

-1346 HLAENVRLNEELR
+1346 HLAENVRLKDKLR
-1359 QKQIEV
+1359 EKQIEV
-1365 VEYQDNFQA
+1365 VEYQDNVQA
-1374 MNDQNIIIKSELKNS
+1374 MNDQNIVIKSELKNS
-1389 MVEIFRQQEMTTC
+1389 MAEIFRQQEMITS
-1402 LRNELESKIVELAS
+1402 LQSELESKRVELAS
-1416 LAEKLQSKHSQ
+1416 LAEQLESKHSQ
-1427 LEALQLNLQGKEEV
+1427 LEALQFTLQGKEEV
-1441 FRTQEMSVNKMQ
+1441 FRTQEMSVNKMH

-1468 VISELHEEVQNLQT
+1468 AISELHEEIQNLQT
-1482 ALQEKDSLLLNKD
+1482 ALQEKDRLLLNKD

-1513 ARLNLEMN
+1513 AKLKLEMD
-1521 EIAQFQGEL
+1521 EIAKIQREL
-1530 KSLQEKNNH
+1530 KSFQEKNNH
-1539 LISII
+1539 LVRII
-1544 NEKDSLLMH
+1544 NENDSLLMQ
-1553 EKEKCLHLQGS
+1553 EKDKCLHLQGS
-1564 ASELENTVSQLTCQI
+1564 ASELENTVSLLTGQI

-1604 SQMQK
+1604 AQIQK
-1609 LDVQYKKLQEEYD
+1609 LDELYKKLQEEYD

-1656 NDQIQRIQDQLQH
+1656 SYQIQRIQDQLQH
-1669 HKWQSSKVE
+1669 HKWESSKVE
-1678 EDKTMEREKHHILES
+1678 EEKTMEREKHHILES
-1693 MALLGKDASTEH
+1693 VALQGKGVSQEH

-1718 EIQQRDFNLQQLNI
+1718 EIQQRDFSLQQLNI

-1752 KLLRDTQQTVSEL
+1752 KMLRDSQQTVSEL

-1770 WQERQFQNQYS
+1770 WLQREFQNQYS
-1781 HTQGSV
+1781 PTQASV

-1799 INADFN
+1799 ISASFN

-1826 QLNSRFEAE
+1826 QLNSRLEE
-1835 KSRREV
+1835 ERSRREV

-1851 KVKSME
+1851 RVKSME
-1857 SNQLRHSQ
+1857 SNQSWHSQ
-1865 RDFSIQLERD
+1865 RDCSIQLEKD
-1875 EEQYEDLVLR
+1875 EEKYEDHVLH
-1885 PSRHLFMHK
+1885 PSRQPFMHK
-1894 MKSGVHLCQR
+1894 MKSGVQLCQR
-1904 WFKGRS
+1904 WLKGRS
-1910 IFCCSKLLPSRG
+1910 IYCCSKLLPSRG

>member
-11 GSAHGAPGS
+11 SSVHGAPGS
-20 PQVDT
+20 PQADT
-25 GSDMRFAEVTEQLT
+25 GSDIRFAEVTERLT

-53 EKDAALSSKDDQA
+53 EKDAALSSKDNQVM
-66 TELTEQIQLLR
+66 ELTEQMQCLR

-97 IKDLLEKHEAELL
+97 IKDLMEKHEAELL
-110 SAADKHETELS
+110 RAADKHESELS

-136 SISQPADASASQS
+136 SISQPTDASANLS
-149 TCITVQR
+149 TCITAQR

-188 IRQLEGELKKVQSGV
+188 IRHLEEDLRKVQSGV

-225 EEMLSKLEL
+225 EDMLSKLEL
-234 YEDVKAKNDFLGT
+234 YEDINAKNDFLKT

-267 ADLEQVTERAAS
+267 ADLEQVTKRAAS

-285 SMDDVQVMEWQEMIT
+285 SIDDVQVMEWQEMIT
-300 MVTEAERVRDQGHEK
+300 MVTEAERVRDQGYEK
-315 NVMAFRISHIE
+315 NVMAFRMSHIE
-326 EEREALANRQQ
+326 EEREELIEDDWLFPGCSDPALANRQQ

-345 ARGLCTQKSRKPKY
+345 ARGLCPQKSRKPKY

-365 QFEDV
+365 Q
-370 EKCKK
+370 
-375 AMQVWKD
+375 
-382 MREDL
+382 EDL
-387 EFHSR
+387 EYHNR
-392 QDPTDCDVLVN
+392 QDPIGPTDCDVLVN

-417 DTDGLKSVVEE
+417 VTDGLRSVVEE

-463 QATFGIDEGGRAFS
+463 QATFGIDEGGRALS
-477 TSQNESERLQA
+477 ASQNESERLQA
-488 QVANLRSQQIRD
+488 QVASLRSQQIRD
-500 TEKHQLL
+500 TEKNQVLV
-507 IASLNKQLKGLSS
+507 ASLNKQLKGLSS

-549 KEALETKEKQNQ
+549 REALETKEKQNQ
-561 EITEKLL
+561 ETTEKLL
-568 QTEHNLAGVTK
+568 QTEHNLAEVTK
-579 TCSTFE
+579 TCSNFE

-596 DLTLKLSVLKDKV
+596 ELTLKLSVLKDKI
-609 QKQETTVESLQNDL
+609 QKQEATIESLQNDL
-623 VQTNDDLDRLNT
+623 VQTNDDLDRLNA

-662 TDKDK
+662 IDKDK

-675 ISEYSEQIHELKQEM
+675 TAEYSEQIHELKREM
-690 KFKENVLT
+690 KFKEDVLA

-717 FNVVIPQ
+717 FNVLIPQ

-729 KRTETDLKVSK
+729 KRNETDLKVAR
-740 KDGESKSNEIIEI
+740 KDGESNSNEIKDLI
-753 TKQTEEDK
+753 KQTDEDK
-761 KTIQDLRMEIQKMN
+761 KTIQDLRMEIQKLNM
-775 KNLKDQLLDRDQVH
+775 NLKDQVLDREQVH
-789 EKDSFLDERNKLLAE
+789 EKDSFQEEHTLLAE

-823 ECQEKLKQDVQDK
+823 ECQEQLKQDVQDK
-836 SKTISVLE
+836 SKIISSLE
-844 DKLKIVQEE
+844 EKLKIVQEE
-853 TVAERD
+853 TVAERE
-859 RFNKELKIQN
+859 RFNKELKIRD

-875 EKDLSDKIESIKSTN
+875 EKHLSDKIESIHLVN
-890 NNNQELQESLE
+890 FNNQKLQESFE
-901 QTMGELAR
+901 QTLGELAR

-928 YNLLLQVES
+928 CNLLLQVES

-944 LKREIEASVQ
+944 LKRDIEASVQ
-954 SLSDG
+954 SLSDV
-959 SEEKKRLASKI
+959 SEENKRLASTI
-970 SEVEQQLSESVK
+970 SEVEQKLSESVK
-982 TIEHLQRDKEAL
+982 TIEHLQRDKDEL
-994 TLKGNELNKE
+994 TLQGNELNKE
-1004 LEQNKQSMANIFLEK
+1004 LEQNKQSMDTIFFEK
-1019 DGVVR
+1019 DGIVR

-1036 QEMFEEKQKEVLTL
+1036 QEMFEEKQKEVLKL
-1050 AQVVSEMNNKVAKTL
+1050 AQVVSEMNNKFAITL

-1073 KIASLDEQNTYLQKQ
+1073 KLASLDEQNKYLQKQ
-1088 TNEQVKSLTETTKE
+1088 TNEQMKLLTETTKE

-1111 IFETQDVENRKIIEG
+1111 IFETRDAENRKIIEG

-1147 LQSGVET
+1147 LQSGAET

-1168 LGETKEVVYH
+1168 LRETKEEVDH
-1178 LSRELE
+1178 LRRELG
-1184 SNTSQVLQY
+1184 STTSQVLQY
-1193 KHIVFE
+1193 KQIVFE
-1199 KEKTLADQRTQME
+1199 KEMLLTDQTTQME
-1212 AYQHQLKQLQ
+1212 TYLHQLKQLQ
-1222 DSLSILQKQAN
+1222 HSISILQEQVN

-1246 QKESNSCRLLQN
+1246 QKESNSCRLLQK

-1264 ELVFTLQQEMSSLK
+1264 ELVFTLQQEINYLK
-1278 MECSR
+1278 MEWSR

-1296 EKNLECHNHSEE
+1296 EKNLKCHGHSEE
-1308 LYRRNE
+1308 LCKRNE

-1324 IMNENIVK
+1324 VMNENIAG
-1332 LESDNAHLKGTLEE
+1332 LESDHAHLKGLLEE
-1346 HLAENVRLNEELR
+1346 HLTENVRLNDELR

-1365 VEYQDNFQA
+1365 VEYQDNIQA
-1374 MNDQNIIIKSELKNS
+1374 MNDHNIIIKSELKNS
-1389 MVEIFRQQEMTTC
+1389 MAEMFRQQEMIMS
-1402 LRNELESKIVELAS
+1402 LQNELESKRVELAS
-1416 LAEKLQSKHSQ
+1416 LAEQLESKRSQ
-1427 LEALQLNLQGKEEV
+1427 LEALQFTLQGKEDV

-1458 SESQITQKIT
+1458 SEGQITQKIT
-1468 VISELHEEVQNLQT
+1468 GISELHEEVQNLQT
-1482 ALQEKDSLLLNKD
+1482 ALQEKDRLLFNKD

-1513 ARLNLEMN
+1513 ARLKLEMG
-1521 EIAQFQGEL
+1521 EIAQIQREL

-1539 LISII
+1539 LVRII
-1544 NEKDSLLMH
+1544 NENDSLLRQ

-1564 ASELENTVSQLTCQI
+1564 ASELENTVSLLTCQI
-1579 ERLTSEITQL
+1579 EQLTSEITQL

-1604 SQMQK
+1604 SQIQK
-1609 LDVQYKKLQEEYD
+1609 LDELYKKLQEEFD
-1622 LTKQELLKVINEKS
+1622 LTKQELLKVISEKS

-1651 ICRNS
+1651 VCRNS
-1656 NDQIQRIQDQLQH
+1656 NYQIQRIQHQLQH
-1669 HKWQSSKVE
+1669 HKWESSKVE

-1693 MALLGKDASTEH
+1693 MALQGKDVSQEH

-1711 HLQHCQQ
+1711 HLQHCQR
-1718 EIQQRDFNLQQLNI
+1718 EVQQKEFSLQQLNI

-1742 GVSSQLSTVS
+1742 GVSSQLSTIS
-1752 KLLRDTQQTVSEL
+1752 KMLRDSQQTVSEL
-1765 QNRCY
+1765 QNRCN
-1770 WQERQFQNQYS
+1770 WLERQFQNQYS
-1781 HTQGSV
+1781 PTQDSV

-1799 INADFN
+1799 ISENFN
-1805 PSGSDSGDLRMRL
+1805 PSGSDSGDLKMRL

-1826 QLNSRFEAE
+1826 QFNSRLEE
-1835 KSRREV
+1835 ERSRREV

-1851 KVKSME
+1851 RVKSME
-1857 SNQLRHSQ
+1857 SNQSWHSQ
-1865 RDFSIQLERD
+1865 RDFSIQLEKD

-1894 MKSGVHLCQR
+1894 
-1904 WFKGRS
+1904 
-1910 IFCCSKLLPSRG
+1910 
-1922 KSRYI
+1922 
-1927 FMGYLL
+1927 
-1933 MLHVLVFV
+1933 VLAVFV
-1941 CLSWSL
+1941 

>member
-11 GSAHGAPGS
+11 SSAHGAPGS
-20 PQVDT
+20 PQVDM
-25 GSDMRFAEVTEQLT
+25 GSDIRFAEVTEQLT

-53 EKDAALSSKDDQA
+53 EKDAALSSKDNQVM
-66 TELTEQIQLLR
+66 ELTEQMQHLR

-82 FQSKLE
+82 FQSKME

-97 IKDLLEKHEAELL
+97 IKDLMEKHEAELL
-110 SAADKHETELS
+110 RAADKHESELA

-136 SISQPADASASQS
+136 SISQPTDASANLS
-149 TCITVQR
+149 TCITAQR

-188 IRQLEGELKKVQSGV
+188 IRQLEEELKKVQSGS
-203 CLDMSPDVTSLHS
+203 CLDMSPDVTSLNS

-225 EEMLSKLEL
+225 EEILSKLEL
-234 YEDVKAKNDFLGT
+234 YEDMKAKN
-247 LIDELQKQLMEYKE
+247 DELQKQLKEYEE

-267 ADLEQVTERAAS
+267 ADLEQVTKRAAS

-300 MVTEAERVRDQGHEK
+300 MVTEAERVQDQGHEK
-315 NVMAFRISHIE
+315 NVMAFRMSHIE
-326 EEREALANRQQ
+326 EEREELIEDDWLFPGCSDPALANRQQ

-345 ARGLCTQKSRKPKY
+345 ARGLCPQKSRKPKY
-359 FTPRSL
+359 FTPHSL
-365 QFEDV
+365 QFEYV

-375 AMQVWKD
+375 AMQVWKE

-387 EFHSR
+387 EYHNR
-392 QDPTDCDVLVN
+392 QDLIGHTDCDVFVN

-417 DTDGLKSVVEE
+417 VTDGLRSVVEE

-463 QATFGIDEGGRAFS
+463 Q
-477 TSQNESERLQA
+477 NESERLQA
-488 QVANLRSQQIRD
+488 QAASLRSQQIRD

-531 KEHTLARTSEKLE
+531 KEHTLARTSVKLE
-544 FIDSL
+544 YIDSL
-549 KEALETKEKQNQ
+549 REALETKEKQNQ
-561 EITEKLL
+561 ETTEKLL
-568 QTEHNLAGVTK
+568 QTEHNLADVTK
-579 TCSTFE
+579 TCSNFE

-596 DLTLKLSVLKDKV
+596 ELTLKLSVLKDKI
-609 QKQETTVESLQNDL
+609 QKQEATIESLQNDL
-623 VQTNDDLDRLNT
+623 VQTNDDLDRLNA

-662 TDKDK
+662 IDKDK
-667 DILALTSS
+667 DISALTTSTA
-675 ISEYSEQIHELKQEM
+675 EYSEQIHELKREM
-690 KFKENVLT
+690 KFKEDVLT

-717 FNVVIPQ
+717 FNLLIPQ

-729 KRTETDLKVSK
+729 KRTETDLKVER
-740 KDGESKSNEIIEI
+740 KDGESKSNEIKDLI
-753 TKQTEEDK
+753 KQTEEDK
-761 KTIQDLRMEIQKMN
+761 KTIHDLRMETQKLIM
-775 KNLKDQLLDRDQVH
+775 NLKDQLLDREQVH
-789 EKDSFLDERNKLLAE
+789 DKVSFQEERNKLLAE

-823 ECQEKLKQDVQDK
+823 ECEEQLKQDIQDK
-836 SKTISVLE
+836 STIISSME
-844 DKLKIVQEE
+844 EKLKIVQEK

-859 RFNKELKIQN
+859 IFNKELKIRD

-875 EKDLSDKIESIKSTN
+875 EKQLTDKIESIQSVN
-890 NNNQELQESLE
+890 NNNQKLQESLE
-901 QTMGELAR
+901 QTLGELAR

-937 LTNDNCQ
+937 LTNDSCQ

-954 SLSDG
+954 SISDV
-959 SEEKKRLASKI
+959 SEEKKSLASKI
-970 SEVEQQLSESVK
+970 SEVEQKLSESVK
-982 TIEHLQRDKEAL
+982 TIEHLQRDKEEL
-994 TLKGNELNKE
+994 TLKGNELSKE
-1004 LEQNKQSMANIFLEK
+1004 LEQNKQSLDKIFLEK
-1019 DGVVR
+1019 DGIVR
-1024 LHETLS
+1024 LYETLS

-1050 AQVVSEMNNKVAKTL
+1050 AQVVSEMNNKVAITL
-1065 EENEKLAS
+1065 EENEKGAS
-1073 KIASLDEQNTYLQKQ
+1073 RIASLDEQNKYLQKQ
-1088 TNEQVKSLTETTKE
+1088 TNEQMKLLTETTKE

-1111 IFETQDVENRKIIEG
+1111 ILETQDVENRNIIEG

-1135 LQVEEHKNIEKK
+1135 LQVEEHKNVEKK
-1147 LQSGVET
+1147 LQSGAET
-1154 LQEKSLECAALSKC
+1154 LQEKSIECAALSKC
-1168 LGETKEVVYH
+1168 LSETKEEVDC
-1178 LSRELE
+1178 LRRELE
-1184 SNTSQVLQY
+1184 STTSQVLQY
-1193 KHIVFE
+1193 KQIVFE
-1199 KEKTLADQRTQME
+1199 KEKTLTDQSAQME
-1212 AYQHQLKQLQ
+1212 TYQHQLQQLQ
-1222 DSLSILQKQAN
+1222 DSISILQEQAN
-1233 NHKSGLTEKDTLL
+1233 NHKSGLTEKDILL
-1246 QKESNSCRLLQN
+1246 QKESNVCYLLQK
-1258 ELSHER
+1258 ELTHER
-1264 ELVFTLQQEMSSLK
+1264 ELVLTLQQEISYLK
-1278 MECSR
+1278 IEWSR

-1308 LYRRNE
+1308 LYKRNE

-1324 IMNENIVK
+1324 IMNENIAK

-1346 HLAENVRLNEELR
+1346 HLAENVRLKDKLR
-1359 QKQIEV
+1359 EKQIEV
-1365 VEYQDNFQA
+1365 VEYQDNVQA
-1374 MNDQNIIIKSELKNS
+1374 MNDQNIVIKSDLKNS
-1389 MVEIFRQQEMTTC
+1389 MAEIFRQQEMITS
-1402 LRNELESKIVELAS
+1402 LQSELESKRVELAS
-1416 LAEKLQSKHSQ
+1416 LAEQLESKHSQ
-1427 LEALQLNLQGKEEV
+1427 LEALQFTLQGKEEV
-1441 FRTQEMSVNKMQ
+1441 FRTQEMSVNKMH

-1468 VISELHEEVQNLQT
+1468 AISELHEEIQNLQT
-1482 ALQEKDSLLLNKD
+1482 ALQEKDRLLLNKD

-1513 ARLNLEMN
+1513 AKLKLEMD
-1521 EIAQFQGEL
+1521 EIAKIQREL
-1530 KSLQEKNNH
+1530 KSFQEKNNH
-1539 LISII
+1539 LVRII
-1544 NEKDSLLMH
+1544 NENDSLLMQ
-1553 EKEKCLHLQGS
+1553 EKDKCLHLQGS
-1564 ASELENTVSQLTCQI
+1564 ASELENTVSLLTSQI

-1604 SQMQK
+1604 AQIQK
-1609 LDVQYKKLQEEYD
+1609 LDELYKKLQEEYD
-1622 LTKQELLKVINEKS
+1622 LTKQELLKVISEKS

-1656 NDQIQRIQDQLQH
+1656 SYQIQRIQDQLQH
-1669 HKWQSSKVE
+1669 HKWESSKVE
-1678 EDKTMEREKHHILES
+1678 EEKTVEREKHHILES
-1693 MALLGKDASTEH
+1693 VALQGKGVSQEH

-1718 EIQQRDFNLQQLNI
+1718 EIQQRDFSLQQLNI

-1752 KLLRDTQQTVSEL
+1752 KMLRDSQQTVSEL

-1770 WQERQFQNQYS
+1770 WLQRQFQNQYS
-1781 HTQGSV
+1781 PTQASV

-1799 INADFN
+1799 ISASFN

-1826 QLNSRFEAE
+1826 QLNSRLEE
-1835 KSRREV
+1835 ERSRREV

-1851 KVKSME
+1851 RVKRYKSME
-1857 SNQLRHSQ
+1857 SNQSWHSQ
-1865 RDFSIQLERD
+1865 RDCSIQLEKD
-1875 EEQYEDLVLR
+1875 EEKYEDHVLH
-1885 PSRHLFMHK
+1885 PSRQPFMHK
-1894 MKSGVHLCQR
+1894 MKSGVQLCQR
-1904 WFKGRS
+1904 WLKGRS
-1910 IFCCSKLLPSRG
+1910 IYCCSKLLPSRG

>member
-11 GSAHGAPGS
+11 SSAHGAPVS
-20 PQVDT
+20 PQVDM
-25 GSDMRFAEVTEQLT
+25 GSEMRVAEITEQLT
-39 QMEELVAHLKELIR
+39 QMEELVAKLKELIR
-53 EKDAALSSKDDQA
+53 EKDAALSSKDNQA
-66 TELTEQIQLLR
+66 KELTEQMQRLQ
-77 GEREN
+77 GEKEN
-82 FQSKLE
+82 FQAKLE

-110 SAADKHETELS
+110 SAANKHETELS

-136 SISQPADASASQS
+136 SISQPADASANQS
-149 TCITVQR
+149 TCITAQR

-188 IRQLEGELKKVQSGV
+188 IRQIEEELKKVKSGV
-203 CLDMSPDVTSLHS
+203 FSLDMSPNVTSLHS

-234 YEDVKAKNDFLGT
+234 YEDMKAKNDFLET
-247 LIDELQKQLMEYKE
+247 SIDELQKQLMEYKE

-267 ADLEQVTERAAS
+267 ADLEQVTKRAAS

-300 MVTEAERVRDQGHEK
+300 MVTEAERVRDQSHEK
-315 NVMAFRISHIE
+315 NVMAFRLSHNE
-326 EEREALANRQQ
+326 EEREELANRQE

-359 FTPRSL
+359 FTPHSL
-365 QFEDV
+365 Q
-370 EKCKK
+370 
-375 AMQVWKD
+375 
-382 MREDL
+382 EDL

-392 QDPTDCDVLVN
+392 QDPISPTDCDVLVN

-417 DTDGLKSVVEE
+417 DTDGLRSVVAE

-440 LVLEKQCQDLE
+440 LVLENQCQDLE

-463 QATFGIDEGGRAFS
+463 Q
-477 TSQNESERLQA
+477 NESERLQA
-488 QVANLRSQQIRD
+488 QVANLRSQQIKD

-544 FIDSL
+544 FIDGL
-549 KEALETKEKQNQ
+549 REALETKEKQNQ
-561 EITEKLL
+561 ETTEKLL
-568 QTEHNLAGVTK
+568 QTEHNLAEVIK

-585 KENSEMKATVA
+585 KENSDMKATVA
-596 DLTLKLSVLKDKV
+596 ELTLRLSVLKDKM
-609 QKQETTVESLQNDL
+609 QKQETTIESLQNDL
-623 VQTNDDLDRLNT
+623 VQTNDDLDRLNA

-675 ISEYSEQIHELKQEM
+675 AAEYSEQIHELKQEM
-690 KFKENVLT
+690 KIKENVLS

-717 FNVVIPQ
+717 FNALIPQ

-740 KDGESKSNEIIEI
+740 KNVELKTNDIKDL

-761 KTIQDLRMEIQKMN
+761 KTIQDLRMEIQKLNM
-775 KNLKDQLLDRDQVH
+775 NLKEQLLDREQVH
-789 EKDSFLDERNKLLAE
+789 EKDSFLHERNKLLDE

-813 MFSRKLEEQV
+813 MFTRKLEDKV
-823 ECQEKLKQDVQDK
+823 ECQEQLKKDVQDK
-836 SKTISVLE
+836 SKIISVLE
-844 DKLKIVQEE
+844 HKLKIVQEE

-859 RFNKELKIQN
+859 RLNKELKILN

-875 EKDLSDKIESIKSTN
+875 EKDLSDRIESIQSVN
-890 NNNQELQESLE
+890 NNNQKLKESLE
-901 QTMGELAR
+901 QTLEELAR
-909 QKQHLDN
+909 QRQHLDN

-928 YNLLLQVES
+928 CNLILKDES

-944 LKREIEASVQ
+944 LKREIEASIQ
-954 SLSDG
+954 SLSDV

-982 TIEHLQRDKEAL
+982 TIENLQIDNEEL

-1004 LEQNKQSMANIFLEK
+1004 LEQNKQSLANIILEK
-1019 DGVVR
+1019 DGIVR

-1030 RQNQQL
+1030 RQHQQL

-1050 AQVVSEMNNKVAKTL
+1050 AQVVSEMNNKVAKTFK
-1065 EENEKLAS
+1065 ENETHAS
-1073 KIASLDEQNTYLQKQ
+1073 KIASLDEQNKYLQKQ
-1088 TNEQVKSLTETTKE
+1088 TNEQMKSLTETTKE
-1102 RENLQNKIL
+1102 REILQNKIL
-1111 IFETQDVENRKIIEG
+1111 TFETQVVENCKIIEC
-1126 LLKQKEDLL
+1126 LLKQKEDLI

-1147 LQSGVET
+1147 LQSGAET
-1154 LQEKSLECAALSKC
+1154 LLEKSLECAALSKC
-1168 LGETKEVVYH
+1168 LKESKEEVDH
-1178 LSRELE
+1178 LRRELE
-1184 SNTSQVLQY
+1184 STTSQVLQY

-1199 KEKTLADQRTQME
+1199 KEKTLTDQSTQME

-1222 DSLSILQKQAN
+1222 DSLSILREQGN
-1233 NHKSGLTEKDTLL
+1233 NYKSGLTEKDTLM
-1246 QKESNSCRLLQN
+1246 QKESNSCCLLQN

-1264 ELVFTLQQEMSSLK
+1264 ELVFILQQEMSSLK
-1278 MECSR
+1278 MEYSR
-1283 LNQTLEVKESTLR
+1283 LNQTSEMKESALR
-1296 EKNLECHNHSEE
+1296 EKNLECQNHSDE

-1332 LESDNAHLKGTLEE
+1332 LESDNAHLKGNLEE
-1346 HLAENVRLNEELR
+1346 HLAENVRLKEVLR

-1365 VEYQDNFQA
+1365 VEYQDNAQA
-1374 MNDQNIIIKSELKNS
+1374 INGQNTIIKSELRNS
-1389 MVEIFRQQEMTTC
+1389 MAEIFRQQEMTTS
-1402 LRNELESKIVELAS
+1402 LRKELENKSVELAS
-1416 LAEKLQSKHSQ
+1416 LAEQLESKHSQ
-1427 LEALQLNLQGKEEV
+1427 LEALQLALQGKEVV
-1441 FRTQEMSVNKMQ
+1441 FRAQEMSVNKMQ

-1482 ALQEKDSLLLNKD
+1482 ALQEKDRLLLNKD

-1513 ARLNLEMN
+1513 ARLKLEVN
-1521 EIAQFQGEL
+1521 EIDTFQGEF
-1530 KSLQEKNNH
+1530 KSLQENNNH
-1539 LISII
+1539 LINII
-1544 NEKDSLLMH
+1544 NEKDYLLMQ

-1589 RETQTEKE
+1589 QETQTEKE
-1597 QVTFAAQ
+1597 QVMLAAR
-1604 SQMQK
+1604 SQVQK
-1609 LDVQYKKLQEEYD
+1609 LDELYKKLQEDYD

-1656 NDQIQRIQDQLQH
+1656 SYQIQRIQDQLQH
-1669 HKWQSSKVE
+1669 HKWQSSKVVE
-1678 EDKTMEREKHHILES
+1678 KKTMEF
-1693 MALLGKDASTEH
+1693 MALQGKDMSPEH

-1711 HLQHCQQ
+1711 HLQDCQR
-1718 EIQQRDFNLQQLNI
+1718 EIQQRDFSLQQINI
-1732 KLQQAIEEKE
+1732 KLQQAIEEKD

-1752 KLLRDTQQTVSEL
+1752 KMLRDTQQTVSEL
-1765 QNRCY
+1765 QNHCY
-1770 WQERQFQNQYS
+1770 WQESQFQNQYS

-1787 YTEVPPGAPQEP
+1787 YAEVPPGAPQEP
-1799 INADFN
+1799 ISADLN
-1805 PSGSDSGDLRMRL
+1805 PSGSDSGDLRM
-1818 AEAEFHLS
+1818 
-1826 QLNSRFEAE
+1826 
-1835 KSRREV
+1835 
-1841 AEEAMRLTEQ
+1841 
-1851 KVKSME
+1851 SME

-1865 RDFSIQLERD
+1865 RDFSVQLERD
-1875 EEQYEDLVLR
+1875 EEQCEDLVLR
-1885 PSRHLFMHK
+1885 PSRHLFIHK
-1894 MKSGVHLCQR
+1894 MKRGVHLCQR
-1904 WFKGRS
+1904 WLKGRS
-1910 IFCCSKLLPSRG
+1910 VYCCSKLLPSRG

-1933 MLHVLVFV
+1933 MLHLLVFV

>member
-11 GSAHGAPGS
+11 SSVHGAPGS

-25 GSDMRFAEVTEQLT
+25 GSDIRFAEVTEQLT

-53 EKDAALSSKDDQA
+53 EKDAALSSKDNQVM
-66 TELTEQIQLLR
+66 ELTEQMQRLR

-97 IKDLLEKHEAELL
+97 IKDLMEKHQAELL
-110 SAADKHETELS
+110 RAADKHESELS

-136 SISQPADASASQS
+136 SISQPADASANLS

-188 IRQLEGELKKVQSGV
+188 IRQLEEELKKVQSGV

-234 YEDVKAKNDFLGT
+234 YEDIKAKNDFLKT

-267 ADLEQVTERAAS
+267 ADLEQVTKRAAS

-285 SMDDVQVMEWQEMIT
+285 SIDDVQVMEWQEMIT
-300 MVTEAERVRDQGHEK
+300 MVTEAERVRDQGYEK
-315 NVMAFRISHIE
+315 NVMAFRMSHIE

-345 ARGLCTQKSRKPKY
+345 ARGLCPQKSRKPKY

-365 QFEDV
+365 Q
-370 EKCKK
+370 
-375 AMQVWKD
+375 
-382 MREDL
+382 EDL
-387 EFHSR
+387 EYHNR
-392 QDPTDCDVLVN
+392 QDAIGPTDCDVLVN

-417 DTDGLKSVVEE
+417 VTDGLRSVVEE

-463 QATFGIDEGGRAFS
+463 QATFGIDEGGRALS

-488 QVANLRSQQIRD
+488 QVASLRSQQSRD

-507 IASLNKQLKGLSS
+507 VASLNKQLKGLSS

-549 KEALETKEKQNQ
+549 REALETKEKQNQ
-561 EITEKLL
+561 ETTEKLL
-568 QTEHNLAGVTK
+568 QTEHNLAEVRK
-579 TCSTFE
+579 TCSNFE

-596 DLTLKLSVLKDKV
+596 ELTLKLSVLKDKI
-609 QKQETTVESLQNDL
+609 QKQEETIESLQNDL
-623 VQTNDDLDRLNT
+623 VQTNDDLDRLNA

-662 TDKDK
+662 IDKDK
-667 DILALTSS
+667 DISALTSS
-675 ISEYSEQIHELKQEM
+675 TAEYSEQIHELKLEM
-690 KFKENVLT
+690 KFKEDVLA

-717 FNVVIPQ
+717 FNVLIPQ

-729 KRTETDLKVSK
+729 KRTETDLKVAR
-740 KDGESKSNEIIEI
+740 KDGESKSNEIKDLI
-753 TKQTEEDK
+753 KQTEEDK
-761 KTIQDLRMEIQKMN
+761 KTIQDLRMEIQKLNM
-775 KNLKDQLLDRDQVH
+775 NLKDQLLDREQVH
-789 EKDSFLDERNKLLAE
+789 EKDSFQEEHKLLAE

-823 ECQEKLKQDVQDK
+823 ECQEQLKQDVQDK
-836 SKTISVLE
+836 SKIISSLE
-844 DKLKIVQEE
+844 EKLKIVQEE
-853 TVAERD
+853 TVAERE
-859 RFNKELKIQN
+859 RFNKELKIRD

-875 EKDLSDKIESIKSTN
+875 EKHLSDKIASIHLVN
-890 NNNQELQESLE
+890 INNQKLQKSFE
-901 QTMGELAR
+901 QTLGELAR
-909 QKQHLDN
+909 QKQHLAN

-928 YNLLLQVES
+928 CNLLLQVES

-954 SLSDG
+954 SLSDV
-959 SEEKKRLASKI
+959 SEEKKRLASTM
-970 SEVEQQLSESVK
+970 SEVEQKLSESVK
-982 TIEHLQRDKEAL
+982 TVEHLQRDKEEL
-994 TLKGNELNKE
+994 TLQGNELNKE
-1004 LEQNKQSMANIFLEK
+1004 LEQNKQSMDMIFLEK
-1019 DGVVR
+1019 DGIVR

-1036 QEMFEEKQKEVLTL
+1036 QEMFEEKQKEVLKL
-1050 AQVVSEMNNKVAKTL
+1050 AQVVSEMNNKVAITL

-1073 KIASLDEQNTYLQKQ
+1073 KIASLDEQNKYLQKQ
-1088 TNEQVKSLTETTKE
+1088 TNEQMKLLTETTKE

-1111 IFETQDVENRKIIEG
+1111 IFETRDAENRKIIEG

-1135 LQVEEHKNIEKK
+1135 LQVEEHKNIGKK
-1147 LQSGVET
+1147 LQSGAET

-1168 LGETKEVVYH
+1168 LRETKEEVDH
-1178 LSRELE
+1178 LRRELE
-1184 SNTSQVLQY
+1184 STTSQVLQC
-1193 KHIVFE
+1193 KQIVFE
-1199 KEKTLADQRTQME
+1199 KEMLLTDQSTQME
-1212 AYQHQLKQLQ
+1212 TYQHQLKQLQ
-1222 DSLSILQKQAN
+1222 HSISILQEQAN

-1246 QKESNSCRLLQN
+1246 QKESNSCRLLQK

-1264 ELVFTLQQEMSSLK
+1264 ELVFTLQQEISYLK
-1278 MECSR
+1278 MEWSR

-1296 EKNLECHNHSEE
+1296 EKNLECHGHSEE
-1308 LYRRNE
+1308 LCKRNE

-1324 IMNENIVK
+1324 VMNENIAK
-1332 LESDNAHLKGTLEE
+1332 LESENAHLKGLLEE
-1346 HLAENVRLNEELR
+1346 HLTENVRLNDKLR

-1365 VEYQDNFQA
+1365 VEYQDNVQA

-1389 MVEIFRQQEMTTC
+1389 MAEIFRQQEMITS
-1402 LRNELESKIVELAS
+1402 LQNELESKRVELAS
-1416 LAEKLQSKHSQ
+1416 LAEQLESKHSQ
-1427 LEALQLNLQGKEEV
+1427 LEALQFTLQGKEEV

-1458 SESQITQKIT
+1458 SEGQITQKIT
-1468 VISELHEEVQNLQT
+1468 GISELHEEVQNLQT
-1482 ALQEKDSLLLNKD
+1482 ALQEKDRLLFNKD

-1513 ARLNLEMN
+1513 ARLKLEMD
-1521 EIAQFQGEL
+1521 EIAKIQREL

-1539 LISII
+1539 LVRII
-1544 NEKDSLLMH
+1544 NENDSLLMQ

-1564 ASELENTVSQLTCQI
+1564 ASELENTVSLLTCQI
-1579 ERLTSEITQL
+1579 EQLTSEITQL

-1604 SQMQK
+1604 SQIQK
-1609 LDVQYKKLQEEYD
+1609 LDELYKKLQEEFD
-1622 LTKQELLKVINEKS
+1622 LTKQELLKVISEKS

-1656 NDQIQRIQDQLQH
+1656 NYQIQRIQHQLQH
-1669 HKWQSSKVE
+1669 HKWESSKVE

-1693 MALLGKDASTEH
+1693 MALQGKDVSQEH

-1711 HLQHCQQ
+1711 HLQHCQR
-1718 EIQQRDFNLQQLNI
+1718 EVQQREFSLQQLNI

-1742 GVSSQLSTVS
+1742 GVSSQLSTIS
-1752 KLLRDTQQTVSEL
+1752 KMLRDSQQTVSEL

-1770 WQERQFQNQYS
+1770 WLERQFQNQYS
-1781 HTQGSV
+1781 PTQGSV

-1799 INADFN
+1799 ISANFN
-1805 PSGSDSGDLRMRL
+1805 PSGSDSGDLKMRL

-1826 QLNSRFEAE
+1826 QLNSRLEE
-1835 KSRREV
+1835 ERSRREV
-1841 AEEAMRLTEQ
+1841 AEEAMQLTEQ
-1851 KVKSME
+1851 RVKREQTLGASNPILHE
-1857 SNQLRHSQ
+1857 SA
-1865 RDFSIQLERD
+1865 
-1875 EEQYEDLVLR
+1875 
-1885 PSRHLFMHK
+1885 
-1894 MKSGVHLCQR
+1894 
-1904 WFKGRS
+1904 
-1910 IFCCSKLLPSRG
+1910 
-1922 KSRYI
+1922 
-1927 FMGYLL
+1927 
-1933 MLHVLVFV
+1933 
-1941 CLSWSL
+1941 

>member
-1 MLRWFSADES
+1 MLRWFSAEES
-11 GSAHGAPGS
+11 SSAHGAPGS
-20 PQVDT
+20 PQVDM
-25 GSDMRFAEVTEQLT
+25 GSDIRFTEVTEQLT
-39 QMEELVAHLKELIR
+39 QMEELVTHLKELIR
-53 EKDAALSSKDDQA
+53 VKDAALSSKDNQVK
-66 TELTEQIQLLR
+66 ELTEQMEHLR

-88 AERHITRAR
+88 AERHISRAR
-97 IKDLLEKHEAELL
+97 IKDLMEKHEAELL
-110 SAADKHETELS
+110 EAADKHELELS

-136 SISQPADASASQS
+136 SISQPADASANLS
-149 TCITVQR
+149 TCITAQR

-165 LKEAEAS
+165 LKQAEAS

-188 IRQLEGELKKVQSGV
+188 IRQLEGELKKVQSGL
-203 CLDMSPDVTSLHS
+203 CIDMSPDVTSLHS

-225 EEMLSKLEL
+225 EEILSKLEL
-234 YEDVKAKNDFLGT
+234 YEDMKAKN
-247 LIDELQKQLMEYKE
+247 DELQKQLMEYKE

-267 ADLEQVTERAAS
+267 ADLEQVTKRAAS

-300 MVTEAERVRDQGHEK
+300 MVTEAERVQHQGHEK
-315 NVMAFRISHIE
+315 NVMAFRMSHIE

-345 ARGLCTQKSRKPKY
+345 ARGLCLQKSRKTKY
-359 FTPRSL
+359 FTPLSL
-365 QFEDV
+365 Q
-370 EKCKK
+370 
-375 AMQVWKD
+375 
-382 MREDL
+382 EDL
-387 EFHSR
+387 EYHNR
-392 QDPTDCDVLVN
+392 QDPIGPTDCDVFVN

-417 DTDGLKSVVEE
+417 VTDGLRSVVEE

-463 QATFGIDEGGRAFS
+463 QATFGIDEGDQALS
-477 TSQNESERLQA
+477 ESQNESERLQA
-488 QVANLRSQQIRD
+488 QVASLRSQQIKD

-531 KEHTLARTSEKLE
+531 KEHTLARTSVKLE
-544 FIDSL
+544 YIDSL
-549 KEALETKEKQNQ
+549 REALETKEKQNQ
-561 EITEKLL
+561 ETTEKLL
-568 QTEHNLAGVTK
+568 QTEHNLAEVTK
-579 TCSTFE
+579 TCNNLE
-585 KENSEMKATVA
+585 KENSEMKATVTE
-596 DLTLKLSVLKDKV
+596 LTLNLSVLKDKI
-609 QKQETTVESLQNDL
+609 QKQEATIESLQNDL
-623 VQTNDDLDRLNT
+623 VQTNDDLDRLNA

-662 TDKDK
+662 IDKDK
-667 DILALTSS
+667 DISALTSS
-675 ISEYSEQIHELKQEM
+675 TAEYSEQIHELKGEM
-690 KFKENVLT
+690 KFKEDLLT

-717 FNVVIPQ
+717 FNVLIPQ

-729 KRTETDLKVSK
+729 KRTETDLKVAR
-740 KDGESKSNEIIEI
+740 KDGESKTNEI
-753 TKQTEEDK
+753 KDLKKVMEEDK
-761 KTIQDLRMEIQKMN
+761 KSIQDLRMEIQKLNM
-775 KNLKDQLLDRDQVH
+775 NLKDNLLDGEQVH
-789 EKDSFLDERNKLLAE
+789 EKDSFQEERNQLLSEA
-804 VSKYKSELL
+804 SKYKSELL
-813 MFSRKLEEQV
+813 MFSRKLAEQV
-823 ECQEKLKQDVQDK
+823 ECQEQLKQDIQDK
-836 SKTISVLE
+836 SMIISSLE
-844 DKLKIVQEE
+844 EKLKIIQEK

-859 RFNKELKIQN
+859 IFNKDLKIRD

-875 EKDLSDKIESIKSTN
+875 EKHLSDKIESIQSVN
-890 NNNQELQESLE
+890 NNNQKLQESLE
-901 QTMGELAR
+901 QTLGELAR

-928 YNLLLQVES
+928 YNLLLQVEC

-954 SLSDG
+954 SLSDV
-959 SEEKKRLASKI
+959 SEEKKSLASKI
-970 SEVEQQLSESVK
+970 SEVEQKLSESVK
-982 TIEHLQRDKEAL
+982 TIEHLQRDKEEL

-1004 LEQNKQSMANIFLEK
+1004 LEQNKQSMDKILLEK
-1019 DGVVR
+1019 DGIVR
-1024 LHETLS
+1024 LNETLS
-1030 RQNQQL
+1030 RQNRQL
-1036 QEMFEEKQKEVLTL
+1036 EIFFEEEQKEVLKQ
-1050 AQVVSEMNNKVAKTL
+1050 AQVVSEMNNKVAITL

-1073 KIASLDEQNTYLQKQ
+1073 NIASLDEQNKYLHKQ
-1088 TNEQVKSLTETTKE
+1088 TNEQMKLLTETTKE

-1111 IFETQDVENRKIIEG
+1111 IFEKQDMENHKIIEG
-1126 LLKQKEDLL
+1126 LLKQNEDLL

-1147 LQSGVET
+1147 LQSGAET
-1154 LQEKSLECAALSKC
+1154 LQERSLECAALSKC
-1168 LGETKEVVYH
+1168 LRETKEKVGH
-1178 LSRELE
+1178 LRRELE
-1184 SNTSQVLQY
+1184 STTSQVLQY
-1193 KHIVFE
+1193 KQIVFE
-1199 KEKTLADQRTQME
+1199 KEKTLTDQSTQME
-1212 AYQHQLKQLQ
+1212 TYQHQLKQLQ
-1222 DSLSILQKQAN
+1222 ESISILEEQAN
-1233 NHKSGLTEKDTLL
+1233 NHKLGLTEKDTLL
-1246 QKESNSCRLLQN
+1246 QKESNSCRLLQK

-1264 ELVFTLQQEMSSLK
+1264 DLVFTLQQEIAYLK
-1278 MECSR
+1278 IEWSR
-1283 LNQTLEVKESTLR
+1283 LNQTLEVKESTLI

-1308 LYRRNE
+1308 LCKRKE

-1324 IMNENIVK
+1324 IMNENIVR

-1346 HLAENVRLNEELR
+1346 QLTENVRLKDELR

-1365 VEYQDNFQA
+1365 VEYQDSDQA

-1389 MVEIFRQQEMTTC
+1389 MAEIFRQQETITS
-1402 LRNELESKIVELAS
+1402 LQNELESNRVELAS
-1416 LAEKLQSKHSQ
+1416 LAEQFKSKHSQ
-1427 LEALQLNLQGKEEV
+1427 LEALRFTLQGKEEV
-1441 FRTQEMSVNKMQ
+1441 FRTQEMSVNKMNI
-1453 VKLLE
+1453 KLLE

-1468 VISELHEEVQNLQT
+1468 AISELHEEVQNLQT
-1482 ALQEKDSLLLNKD
+1482 ALQEKDRLLLNKD

-1513 ARLNLEMN
+1513 ARLKLEMV
-1521 EIAQFQGEL
+1521 EIAKIQREL

-1539 LISII
+1539 LVRII
-1544 NEKDSLLMH
+1544 NENDSLLMQ

-1564 ASELENTVSQLTCQI
+1564 ASELENTVSLLTCQI

-1597 QVTFAAQ
+1597 QVTFATQ

-1609 LDVQYKKLQEEYD
+1609 LDERYKKLQEEYD
-1622 LTKQELLKVINEKS
+1622 LTKQELLKVISEKS

-1656 NDQIQRIQDQLQH
+1656 SYQTERIQDQLQH
-1669 HKWQSSKVE
+1669 HKWESSKVE

-1693 MALLGKDASTEH
+1693 KVLQGKDVSQKH

-1711 HLQHCQQ
+1711 NLQHCQR
-1718 EIQQRDFNLQQLNI
+1718 EIQQRDFSLQQLNI

-1742 GVSSQLSTVS
+1742 GVSSQLITVS
-1752 KLLRDTQQTVSEL
+1752 KMLRDSQQTVSEL

-1770 WQERQFQNQYS
+1770 WLQRQFQNQYS
-1781 HTQGSV
+1781 PTQGSV

-1799 INADFN
+1799 ISANFN

-1826 QLNSRFEAE
+1826 QLNSRLEE
-1835 KSRREV
+1835 ERSRREV
-1841 AEEAMRLTEQ
+1841 AEEAVRVTEQ
-1851 KVKSME
+1851 RVQKYKSME
-1857 SNQLRHSQ
+1857 SNQSWHSQ
-1865 RDFSIQLERD
+1865 RDFSIQLEKD
-1875 EEQYEDLVLR
+1875 EEKYEGLVLH
-1885 PSRHLFMHK
+1885 PSRHK
-1894 MKSGVHLCQR
+1894 MKGGVQLCQR
-1904 WFKGRS
+1904 WLKGRS
-1910 IFCCSKLLPSRG
+1910 IYCCSKLLPSRG

>member
-20 PQVDT
+20 PQMDM
-25 GSDMRFAEVTEQLT
+25 GSEMRVAEVTEQLT

-66 TELTEQIQLLR
+66 KELAEQMQRLR
-77 GEREN
+77 GEKEN
-82 FQSKLE
+82 FQAKLE

-110 SAADKHETELS
+110 SAAGKHETELS

-136 SISQPADASASQS
+136 SISQPADASANQS
-149 TCITVQR
+149 TCITAQR
-156 VTELQAQVK
+156 VTELQARVK

-188 IRQLEGELKKVQSGV
+188 IRQLEEELKKVKPGV

-234 YEDVKAKNDFLGT
+234 YEDMKAKN
-247 LIDELQKQLMEYKE
+247 DELQKQLMEYKE

-267 ADLEQVTERAAS
+267 ADLEQVTKRAAS

-300 MVTEAERVRDQGHEK
+300 MVTEAERVRDQSHEK
-315 NVMAFRISHIE
+315 NVMAFRMSHIE
-326 EEREALANRQQ
+326 EEREELIEDDWLFPGCSDPALANRRQ

-345 ARGLCTQKSRKPKY
+345 AREVCPQKSRKPKY

-365 QFEDV
+365 Q
-370 EKCKK
+370 
-375 AMQVWKD
+375 
-382 MREDL
+382 EDL

-392 QDPTDCDVLVN
+392 QDPIGPTDCDVLVN

-417 DTDGLKSVVEE
+417 DTDGLRSVVEE

-463 QATFGIDEGGRAFS
+463 Q
-477 TSQNESERLQA
+477 
-488 QVANLRSQQIRD
+488 
-500 TEKHQLL
+500 
-507 IASLNKQLKGLSS
+507 
-520 TQECLE
+520 
-526 SSLME
+526 
-531 KEHTLARTSEKLE
+531 LAE
-544 FIDSL
+544 
-549 KEALETKEKQNQ
+549 
-561 EITEKLL
+561 
-568 QTEHNLAGVTK
+568 VTK
-579 TCSTFE
+579 KCCTFE

-596 DLTLKLSVLKDKV
+596 ELTLKHSVLKDKI
-609 QKQETTVESLQNDL
+609 QKQETTIESLQNDL
-623 VQTNDDLDRLNT
+623 VQTNDDLDRLNA

-675 ISEYSEQIHELKQEM
+675 AAEYSEQIHELKQEM

-717 FNVVIPQ
+717 FNALIPQ

-740 KDGESKSNEIIEI
+740 KDGELKTNDIKDL

-761 KTIQDLRMEIQKMN
+761 KTIQDLRMEIQKLNM
-775 KNLKDQLLDRDQVH
+775 NLKDQLLDREQVH
-789 EKDSFLDERNKLLAE
+789 EKDTFLDERNKLLAE

-823 ECQEKLKQDVQDK
+823 ECQEQLKKDVQDK
-836 SKTISVLE
+836 SKMISVLE
-844 DKLKIVQEE
+844 DKLKSVQEE

-875 EKDLSDKIESIKSTN
+875 EKDLSDKIESIHSVNDK
-890 NNNQELQESLE
+890 NQKLQESLE
-901 QTMGELAR
+901 QTLGELAR

-928 YNLLLQVES
+928 CNLILQVES

-944 LKREIEASVQ
+944 LKREIEASIQ
-954 SLSDG
+954 SLSG
-959 SEEKKRLASKI
+959 VSEEKKRLASKI
-970 SEVEQQLSESVK
+970 TEVEQQLSESVK
-982 TIEHLQRDKEAL
+982 TIEHLQRDKEGL

-1019 DGVVR
+1019 DAIVR

-1030 RQNQQL
+1030 RQHQQL

-1065 EENEKLAS
+1065 EENETHAS

-1088 TNEQVKSLTETTKE
+1088 TIEQMKSLTETTKE

-1111 IFETQDVENRKIIEG
+1111 TFETQVVENRKIIEG

-1135 LQVEEHKNIEKK
+1135 LQVEKHKNIEKK
-1147 LQSGVET
+1147 LQSGAET
-1154 LQEKSLECAALSKC
+1154 LQEKSLECTALSKC
-1168 LGETKEVVYH
+1168 LRETKEEVYH
-1178 LSRELE
+1178 LRRELE
-1184 SNTSQVLQY
+1184 STTSQVLQ
-1193 KHIVFE
+1193 
-1199 KEKTLADQRTQME
+1199 KEKTLTDQSTQME

-1222 DSLSILQKQAN
+1222 DSLSILQEQAN
-1233 NHKSGLTEKDTLL
+1233 NYKSGLTEKDALL
-1246 QKESNSCRLLQN
+1246 QKESNSCHLLQK
-1258 ELSHER
+1258 ELGHEK
-1264 ELVFTLQQEMSSLK
+1264 ELVFILQQEMGSLK

-1283 LNQTLEVKESTLR
+1283 LNQTLEVKESALR
-1296 EKNLECHNHSEE
+1296 EKNLECQNHSDE

-1314 SVLSLTSQLG
+1314 SLLSLTSQLG

-1346 HLAENVRLNEELR
+1346 HLAENVRLKEELR

-1365 VEYQDNFQA
+1365 VEYQDNGQA

-1389 MVEIFRQQEMTTC
+1389 MAEIFRQQEMTTS
-1402 LRNELESKIVELAS
+1402 LRKELESKRVQLAS
-1416 LAEKLQSKHSQ
+1416 LEEQLESKHSQ
-1427 LEALQLNLQGKEEV
+1427 LEALQLTLQGKEED
-1441 FRTQEMSVNKMQ
+1441 FRTHEMSVNKMQ

-1482 ALQEKDSLLLNKD
+1482 ALQEKDRLLLNKE
-1495 KEFSLVKKT
+1495 KEFSLVKNT

-1513 ARLNLEMN
+1513 ARIKLEVN
-1521 EIAQFQGEL
+1521 EIAKFQGEF
-1530 KSLQEKNNH
+1530 KRLQEKNNH

-1544 NEKDSLLMH
+1544 NEKDYLLMQ

-1579 ERLTSEITQL
+1579 EQLTSEITQL

-1597 QVTFAAQ
+1597 QVMLAAQ
-1604 SQMQK
+1604 SQVQK
-1609 LDVQYKKLQEEYD
+1609 LDKLYKKRQEEYD

-1656 NDQIQRIQDQLQH
+1656 NYQIQRIQDQLQH
-1669 HKWQSSKVE
+1669 HKVQSSKVV
-1678 EDKTMEREKHHILES
+1678 EDKTMES
-1693 MALLGKDASTEH
+1693 MALQGKDVSPEH
-1705 WVQLHS
+1705 LVQLHS

-1718 EIQQRDFNLQQLNI
+1718 EIQQRDFSLQQLNI

-1752 KLLRDTQQTVSEL
+1752 KMLRDTQQTVSEL

-1770 WQERQFQNQYS
+1770 WQESQFQNQYS
-1781 HTQGSV
+1781 HTQQGSV

-1799 INADFN
+1799 ISADFN
-1805 PSGSDSGDLRMRL
+1805 PSGSDSRDLRMRL

-1826 QLNSRFEAE
+1826 QLNSRLEEE

-1875 EEQYEDLVLR
+1875 EEQYEDLVPR

-1904 WFKGRS
+1904 WLKGRS
-1910 IFCCSKLLPSRG
+1910 IYCCSKLLPSRG

>member
-1 MLRWFSADES
+1 SRMHARMHCHDRMHYF
-11 GSAHGAPGS
+11 
-20 PQVDT
+20 
-25 GSDMRFAEVTEQLT
+25 
-39 QMEELVAHLKELIR
+39 
-53 EKDAALSSKDDQA
+53 
-66 TELTEQIQLLR
+66 
-77 GEREN
+77 
-82 FQSKLE
+82 LE
-88 AERHITRAR
+88 
-97 IKDLLEKHEAELL
+97 
-110 SAADKHETELS
+110 
-121 EKEQA
+121 
-126 LRRQLETLQR
+126 
-136 SISQPADASASQS
+136 
-149 TCITVQR
+149 
-156 VTELQAQVK
+156 
-165 LKEAEAS
+165 
-172 KAEAKFLKMK
+172 
-182 AWSKSR
+182 
-188 IRQLEGELKKVQSGV
+188 
-203 CLDMSPDVTSLHS
+203 
-216 RITELQEER
+216 
-225 EEMLSKLEL
+225 
-234 YEDVKAKNDFLGT
+234 T

-267 ADLEQVTERAAS
+267 ADLEQVTKRATS

-300 MVTEAERVRDQGHEK
+300 MVTETERVRDQSHEK
-315 NVMAFRISHIE
+315 NVMAFRMSHIE

-337 EVEEELAQ
+337 EVEEELTQ
-345 ARGLCTQKSRKPKY
+345 ARGLCPQKSRKPKY

-365 QFEDV
+365 Q
-370 EKCKK
+370 
-375 AMQVWKD
+375 
-382 MREDL
+382 EDL

-392 QDPTDCDVLVN
+392 QDPIGPTDCDVLVN

-417 DTDGLKSVVEE
+417 DTDGLRSVVEE

-463 QATFGIDEGGRAFS
+463 
-477 TSQNESERLQA
+477 QNESERLQA

-520 TQECLE
+520 TQEGLE
-526 SSLME
+526 SLLMG

-544 FIDSL
+544 IIDSL
-549 KEALETKEKQNQ
+549 REALETKEKQNQ
-561 EITEKLL
+561 ETTEKLL
-568 QTEHNLAGVTK
+568 QTEHNLAEVTK

-596 DLTLKLSVLKDKV
+596 ELTLKLSVLKDKI
-609 QKQETTVESLQNDL
+609 QKQETTIESLQNDL
-623 VQTNDDLDRLNT
+623 VQTNDDLDRLNA

-646 DLQSC
+646 DLQRC

-675 ISEYSEQIHELKQEM
+675 TAEYSEQIHELKQEM

-717 FNVVIPQ
+717 FNVLIPQ

-740 KDGESKSNEIIEI
+740 KDVESKSNDIKDL
-753 TKQTEEDK
+753 TKQTEQDK
-761 KTIQDLRMEIQKMN
+761 KTIQDLRMEIQKLNM
-775 KNLKDQLLDRDQVH
+775 NLKVQLLDREQVH
-789 EKDSFLDERNKLLAE
+789 EKESFLDERNKLLAE
-804 VSKYKSELL
+804 VSKHESELL

-823 ECQEKLKQDVQDK
+823 ECQEQLKKDVQDK
-836 SKTISVLE
+836 SKIISVLE

-853 TVAERD
+853 TVAERE
-859 RFNKELKIQN
+859 RFNKELKIRN
-869 EAKENL
+869 EAKKNL
-875 EKDLSDKIESIKSTN
+875 EKDLSDKIESIQSVN
-890 NNNQELQESLE
+890 NNNQKLQESLE
-901 QTMGELAR
+901 QTLGELAR

-928 YNLLLQVES
+928 YNLILQVES
-937 LTNDNCQ
+937 LTNDSCQ

-954 SLSDG
+954 SLSDV

-970 SEVEQQLSESVK
+970 SEVEQQLLESVK
-982 TIEHLQRDKEAL
+982 TIEHLQRDKEEL

-1019 DGVVR
+1019 DGIVG

-1030 RQNQQL
+1030 RQHQQL
-1036 QEMFEEKQKEVLTL
+1036 QEMLEEKKKEVLTL
-1050 AQVVSEMNNKVAKTL
+1050 AQVMSEMNYKVAKSL
-1065 EENEKLAS
+1065 EENDKLAS
-1073 KIASLDEQNTYLQKQ
+1073 KIASLDEQNKYLQVQ
-1088 TNEQVKSLTETTKE
+1088 TNEQMKSLTETTKE

-1111 IFETQDVENRKIIEG
+1111 IFETQDVENRKSIEG

-1135 LQVEEHKNIEKK
+1135 LQVEEHNNIENK
-1147 LQSGVET
+1147 LQSGAET

-1168 LGETKEVVYH
+1168 LGETKEEVYH
-1178 LSRELE
+1178 LRRELE
-1184 SNTSQVLQY
+1184 STTSQVLRY

-1199 KEKTLADQRTQME
+1199 KEKTLTDQSTQME

-1222 DSLSILQKQAN
+1222 DSLSILQEQACN
-1233 NHKSGLTEKDTLL
+1233 YKSGLTEKDTLL

-1264 ELVFTLQQEMSSLK
+1264 ELVFILQQEMSSLK

-1296 EKNLECHNHSEE
+1296 EKNLECHNHSDE

-1314 SVLSLTSQLG
+1314 SVLSLTCQLG

-1332 LESDNAHLKGTLEE
+1332 LESDNTHLKGTLEE
-1346 HLAENVRLNEELR
+1346 HLAENIRLKEELR

-1365 VEYQDNFQA
+1365 VEYQDNVQA

-1389 MVEIFRQQEMTTC
+1389 VAEIFRQQEMTTS
-1402 LRNELESKIVELAS
+1402 LRKELESKRVELAS
-1416 LAEKLQSKHSQ
+1416 LAEQLESKHSQ
-1427 LEALQLNLQGKEEV
+1427 LEALQLALQGKEV

-1482 ALQEKDSLLLNKD
+1482 ALQEKDRFLLNKD

-1513 ARLNLEMN
+1513 ARLKLEMN
-1521 EIAQFQGEL
+1521 EIAKFQGEL
-1530 KSLQEKNNH
+1530 KSLQEKNTH

-1544 NEKDSLLMH
+1544 NEKDYLLMQ

-1597 QVTFAAQ
+1597 QVTLAAQ
-1604 SQMQK
+1604 SQVQK
-1609 LDVQYKKLQEEYD
+1609 LDELYKKLQEEYD
-1622 LTKQELLKVINEKS
+1622 LTKQESLKVISEKS

-1656 NDQIQRIQDQLQH
+1656 SYQIQRIQDQLQH

-1678 EDKTMEREKHHILES
+1678 EDKTMEREKYHVLES
-1693 MALLGKDASTEH
+1693 MASQGKDVSPEH

-1711 HLQHCQQ
+1711 HLQHCQR
-1718 EIQQRDFNLQQLNI
+1718 EIQQRDFSLQQLNI

-1752 KLLRDTQQTVSEL
+1752 KMLRDTQQTVSEL

-1770 WQERQFQNQYS
+1770 WQERPFQNQYS

-1799 INADFN
+1799 ISADFN
-1805 PSGSDSGDLRMRL
+1805 PSGSDSGDLSLRL

-1826 QLNSRFEAE
+1826 RLNSRLEE
-1835 KSRREV
+1835 ERSRREV

-1875 EEQYEDLVLR
+1875 EEQYEELVLC

-1894 MKSGVHLCQR
+1894 MKSGVYLCQR
-1904 WFKGRS
+1904 WLKGRS
-1910 IFCCSKLLPSRG
+1910 IYCCSKLLPSRG

>member
-11 GSAHGAPGS
+11 SSAHGAPGS
-20 PQVDT
+20 PQVDM
-25 GSDMRFAEVTEQLT
+25 GSDIRFAEVTEQLT

-53 EKDAALSSKDDQA
+53 EKDAALSSKDNQVM
-66 TELTEQIQLLR
+66 ELTEQMQHLR

-82 FQSKLE
+82 FQSKME

-97 IKDLLEKHEAELL
+97 IKDLMEKHELA
-110 SAADKHETELS
+110 

-136 SISQPADASASQS
+136 SISQPTDASANLS
-149 TCITVQR
+149 TCITAQR

-188 IRQLEGELKKVQSGV
+188 IRQLEEELKKVQSGS
-203 CLDMSPDVTSLHS
+203 CLDMSPDVTSLNS

-225 EEMLSKLEL
+225 EEILSKLEL
-234 YEDVKAKNDFLGT
+234 YEDMKAKN
-247 LIDELQKQLMEYKE
+247 DELQKQLKEYEE

-267 ADLEQVTERAAS
+267 ADLEQVTKRAAS

-300 MVTEAERVRDQGHEK
+300 MVTEAERVQDQGHEK
-315 NVMAFRISHIE
+315 NVMAFRMSHIE
-326 EEREALANRQQ
+326 EEREELIEDDWLFPGCSDPALANRQQ

-345 ARGLCTQKSRKPKY
+345 ARGLCPQKSRKPKY
-359 FTPRSL
+359 FTPHSL
-365 QFEDV
+365 Q
-370 EKCKK
+370 
-375 AMQVWKD
+375 
-382 MREDL
+382 EDL
-387 EFHSR
+387 EYHNR
-392 QDPTDCDVLVN
+392 QDLIGHTDCDVFVN

-417 DTDGLKSVVEE
+417 VTDGLRSVVEE

-463 QATFGIDEGGRAFS
+463 Q
-477 TSQNESERLQA
+477 NESERLQA
-488 QVANLRSQQIRD
+488 QAASLRSQQIRD

-531 KEHTLARTSEKLE
+531 KEHTLARTSVKLE
-544 FIDSL
+544 YIDSL
-549 KEALETKEKQNQ
+549 REALETKEKQNQ
-561 EITEKLL
+561 ETTEKLL
-568 QTEHNLAGVTK
+568 QTEHNLADVTK
-579 TCSTFE
+579 TCSNFE

-596 DLTLKLSVLKDKV
+596 ELTLKLSVLKDKI
-609 QKQETTVESLQNDL
+609 QKQEATIESLQNDL
-623 VQTNDDLDRLNT
+623 VQTNDDLDRLNA

-662 TDKDK
+662 IDKDK
-667 DILALTSS
+667 DISALTTSTA
-675 ISEYSEQIHELKQEM
+675 EYSEQIHELKREM
-690 KFKENVLT
+690 KFKEDVLT

-717 FNVVIPQ
+717 FNLLIPQ

-729 KRTETDLKVSK
+729 KRTETDLKVER
-740 KDGESKSNEIIEI
+740 KDGESKSNEIKDLI
-753 TKQTEEDK
+753 KQTEEDK
-761 KTIQDLRMEIQKMN
+761 KTIHDLRMETQKLIM
-775 KNLKDQLLDRDQVH
+775 NLKDQLLDREQVH
-789 EKDSFLDERNKLLAE
+789 DKVSFQEERNKLLAE

-823 ECQEKLKQDVQDK
+823 ECEEQLKQDIQDK
-836 SKTISVLE
+836 STIISSME
-844 DKLKIVQEE
+844 EKLKIVQEK

-859 RFNKELKIQN
+859 IFNKELKIRD

-875 EKDLSDKIESIKSTN
+875 EKQLTDKIESIQSVN
-890 NNNQELQESLE
+890 NNNQKLQESLE
-901 QTMGELAR
+901 QTLGELAR

-937 LTNDNCQ
+937 LTNDSCQ

-954 SLSDG
+954 SISDV
-959 SEEKKRLASKI
+959 SEEKKSLASKI
-970 SEVEQQLSESVK
+970 SEVEQKLSESVK
-982 TIEHLQRDKEAL
+982 TIEHLQRDKEEL
-994 TLKGNELNKE
+994 TLKGNELSKE
-1004 LEQNKQSMANIFLEK
+1004 LEQNKQSLDKIFLEK
-1019 DGVVR
+1019 DGIVR
-1024 LHETLS
+1024 LYETLS

-1050 AQVVSEMNNKVAKTL
+1050 AQVVSEMNNKVAITL
-1065 EENEKLAS
+1065 EENEKGAS
-1073 KIASLDEQNTYLQKQ
+1073 RIASLDEQNKYLQKQ
-1088 TNEQVKSLTETTKE
+1088 TNEQMKLLTETTKE

-1111 IFETQDVENRKIIEG
+1111 ILETQDVENRNIIEG

-1135 LQVEEHKNIEKK
+1135 LQVEEHKNVEKK
-1147 LQSGVET
+1147 LQSGAET
-1154 LQEKSLECAALSKC
+1154 LQEKSIECAALSKC
-1168 LGETKEVVYH
+1168 LSETKEEVDC
-1178 LSRELE
+1178 LRRELE
-1184 SNTSQVLQY
+1184 STTSQVLQY
-1193 KHIVFE
+1193 KQIVFE
-1199 KEKTLADQRTQME
+1199 KEKTLTDQSAQME
-1212 AYQHQLKQLQ
+1212 TYQHQLQQLQ
-1222 DSLSILQKQAN
+1222 DSISILQEQAN
-1233 NHKSGLTEKDTLL
+1233 NHKSGLTEKDILL
-1246 QKESNSCRLLQN
+1246 QKESNVCYLLQK
-1258 ELSHER
+1258 ELTHER
-1264 ELVFTLQQEMSSLK
+1264 ELVLTLQQEISYLK
-1278 MECSR
+1278 IEWSR

-1308 LYRRNE
+1308 LYKRNE

-1324 IMNENIVK
+1324 IMNENIAK

-1346 HLAENVRLNEELR
+1346 HLAENVRLKDKLR
-1359 QKQIEV
+1359 EKQIEV
-1365 VEYQDNFQA
+1365 VEYQDNVQA
-1374 MNDQNIIIKSELKNS
+1374 MNDQNIVIKSDLKNS
-1389 MVEIFRQQEMTTC
+1389 MAEIFRQQEMITS
-1402 LRNELESKIVELAS
+1402 LQSELESKRVELAS
-1416 LAEKLQSKHSQ
+1416 LAEQLESKHSQ
-1427 LEALQLNLQGKEEV
+1427 LEALQFTLQGKEEV
-1441 FRTQEMSVNKMQ
+1441 FRTQEMSVNKMH

-1468 VISELHEEVQNLQT
+1468 AISELHEEIQNLQT
-1482 ALQEKDSLLLNKD
+1482 ALQEKDRLLLNKD

-1513 ARLNLEMN
+1513 AKLKLEMD
-1521 EIAQFQGEL
+1521 EIAKIQREL
-1530 KSLQEKNNH
+1530 KSFQEKNNH
-1539 LISII
+1539 LVRII
-1544 NEKDSLLMH
+1544 NENDSLLMQ
-1553 EKEKCLHLQGS
+1553 EKDKCLHLQGS
-1564 ASELENTVSQLTCQI
+1564 ASELENTVSLLTSQI

-1604 SQMQK
+1604 AQIQK
-1609 LDVQYKKLQEEYD
+1609 LDELYKKLQEEYD
-1622 LTKQELLKVINEKS
+1622 LTKQELLKVISEKS

-1656 NDQIQRIQDQLQH
+1656 SYQIQRIQDQLQH
-1669 HKWQSSKVE
+1669 HKWESSKVE
-1678 EDKTMEREKHHILES
+1678 EEKTVEREKHHILES
-1693 MALLGKDASTEH
+1693 VALQGKGVSQEH

-1718 EIQQRDFNLQQLNI
+1718 EIQQRDFSLQQLNI

-1752 KLLRDTQQTVSEL
+1752 KMLRDSQQTVSEL

-1770 WQERQFQNQYS
+1770 WLQRQFQNQYS
-1781 HTQGSV
+1781 PTQASV

-1799 INADFN
+1799 ISASFN

-1826 QLNSRFEAE
+1826 QLNSRLEE
-1835 KSRREV
+1835 ERSRREV

-1851 KVKSME
+1851 RVKRYKSME
-1857 SNQLRHSQ
+1857 SNQSWHSQ
-1865 RDFSIQLERD
+1865 RDCSIQLEKD
-1875 EEQYEDLVLR
+1875 EEKYEDHVLH
-1885 PSRHLFMHK
+1885 PSRQPFMHK
-1894 MKSGVHLCQR
+1894 MKSGVQLCQR
-1904 WFKGRS
+1904 WLKGRS
-1910 IFCCSKLLPSRG
+1910 IYCCSKLLPSRG

>member
-1 MLRWFSADES
+1 MLLE
-11 GSAHGAPGS
+11 APGS
-20 PQVDT
+20 PQVDM
-25 GSDMRFAEVTEQLT
+25 GSDIRFAEVTEQLT

-53 EKDAALSSKDDQA
+53 EKDAALSSKDNQVM
-66 TELTEQIQLLR
+66 ELTEQMQHLR

-82 FQSKLE
+82 FQSKME

-97 IKDLLEKHEAELL
+97 IKDLMEKHEAELL
-110 SAADKHETELS
+110 RAADKHESELA

-136 SISQPADASASQS
+136 SISQPTDASANLS
-149 TCITVQR
+149 TCITAQR

-188 IRQLEGELKKVQSGV
+188 IRQLEEELKKVQSGS
-203 CLDMSPDVTSLHS
+203 CLDMSPDVTSLNS

-225 EEMLSKLEL
+225 EEILSKLEL
-234 YEDVKAKNDFLGT
+234 YEDMKAKN
-247 LIDELQKQLMEYKE
+247 DELQKQLKEYEE

-267 ADLEQVTERAAS
+267 ADLEQVTKRAAS

-300 MVTEAERVRDQGHEK
+300 MVTEAERVQDQGHEK
-315 NVMAFRISHIE
+315 NVMAFRMSHIE
-326 EEREALANRQQ
+326 EEREELIEDDWLFPGCSDPALANRQQ

-345 ARGLCTQKSRKPKY
+345 ARGLCPQKSRKPKY
-359 FTPRSL
+359 FTPHSL
-365 QFEDV
+365 Q
-370 EKCKK
+370 
-375 AMQVWKD
+375 
-382 MREDL
+382 EDL
-387 EFHSR
+387 EYHNR
-392 QDPTDCDVLVN
+392 QDLIGHTDCDVFVN

-417 DTDGLKSVVEE
+417 VTDGLRSVVEE

-463 QATFGIDEGGRAFS
+463 Q
-477 TSQNESERLQA
+477 NESERLQA
-488 QVANLRSQQIRD
+488 QAASLRSQQIRD

-531 KEHTLARTSEKLE
+531 KEHTLARTSVKLE
-544 FIDSL
+544 YIDSL
-549 KEALETKEKQNQ
+549 REALETKEKQNQ
-561 EITEKLL
+561 ETTEKLL
-568 QTEHNLAGVTK
+568 QTEHNLADVTK
-579 TCSTFE
+579 TCSNFE

-596 DLTLKLSVLKDKV
+596 ELTLKLSVLKDKI
-609 QKQETTVESLQNDL
+609 QKQEATIESLQNDL
-623 VQTNDDLDRLNT
+623 VQTNDDLDRLNA

-662 TDKDK
+662 IDKDK
-667 DILALTSS
+667 DISALTTSTA
-675 ISEYSEQIHELKQEM
+675 EYSEQIHELKREM
-690 KFKENVLT
+690 KFKEDVLT

-717 FNVVIPQ
+717 FNLLIPQ

-729 KRTETDLKVSK
+729 KRTETDLKVER
-740 KDGESKSNEIIEI
+740 KDGESKSNEIKDLI
-753 TKQTEEDK
+753 KQTEEDK
-761 KTIQDLRMEIQKMN
+761 KTIHDLRMETQKLIM
-775 KNLKDQLLDRDQVH
+775 NLKDQLLDREQVH
-789 EKDSFLDERNKLLAE
+789 DKVSFQEERNKLLAE

-823 ECQEKLKQDVQDK
+823 ECEEQLKQDIQDK
-836 SKTISVLE
+836 STIISSME
-844 DKLKIVQEE
+844 EKLKIVQEK

-859 RFNKELKIQN
+859 IFNKELKIRD

-875 EKDLSDKIESIKSTN
+875 EKQLTDKIESIQSVN
-890 NNNQELQESLE
+890 NNNQKLQESLE
-901 QTMGELAR
+901 QTLGELAR

-937 LTNDNCQ
+937 LTNDSCQ

-954 SLSDG
+954 SISDV
-959 SEEKKRLASKI
+959 SEEKKSLASKI
-970 SEVEQQLSESVK
+970 SEVEQKLSESVK
-982 TIEHLQRDKEAL
+982 TIEHLQRDKEEL
-994 TLKGNELNKE
+994 TLKGNELSKE
-1004 LEQNKQSMANIFLEK
+1004 LEQNKQSLDKIFLEK
-1019 DGVVR
+1019 DGIVR
-1024 LHETLS
+1024 LYETLS

-1050 AQVVSEMNNKVAKTL
+1050 AQVVSEMNNKVAITL
-1065 EENEKLAS
+1065 EENEKGAS
-1073 KIASLDEQNTYLQKQ
+1073 RIASLDEQNKYLQKQ
-1088 TNEQVKSLTETTKE
+1088 TNEQMKLLTETTKE

-1111 IFETQDVENRKIIEG
+1111 ILETQDVENRNIIEG

-1135 LQVEEHKNIEKK
+1135 LQVEEHKNVEKK
-1147 LQSGVET
+1147 LQSGAET
-1154 LQEKSLECAALSKC
+1154 LQEKSIECAALSKC
-1168 LGETKEVVYH
+1168 LSETKEEVDC
-1178 LSRELE
+1178 LRRELE
-1184 SNTSQVLQY
+1184 STTSQVLQY
-1193 KHIVFE
+1193 KQIVFE
-1199 KEKTLADQRTQME
+1199 KEKTLTDQSAQME
-1212 AYQHQLKQLQ
+1212 TYQHQLQQLQ
-1222 DSLSILQKQAN
+1222 DSISILQEQAN
-1233 NHKSGLTEKDTLL
+1233 NHKSGLTEKDILL
-1246 QKESNSCRLLQN
+1246 QKESNVCYLLQK
-1258 ELSHER
+1258 ELTHER
-1264 ELVFTLQQEMSSLK
+1264 ELVLTLQQEISYLK
-1278 MECSR
+1278 IEWSR

-1308 LYRRNE
+1308 LYKRNE

-1324 IMNENIVK
+1324 IMNENIAK

-1346 HLAENVRLNEELR
+1346 HLAENVRLKDKLR
-1359 QKQIEV
+1359 EKQIEV
-1365 VEYQDNFQA
+1365 VEYQDNVQA
-1374 MNDQNIIIKSELKNS
+1374 MNDQNIVIKSDLKNS
-1389 MVEIFRQQEMTTC
+1389 MAEIFRQQEMITS
-1402 LRNELESKIVELAS
+1402 LQSELESKRVELAS
-1416 LAEKLQSKHSQ
+1416 LAEQLESKHSQ
-1427 LEALQLNLQGKEEV
+1427 LEALQFTLQGKEEV
-1441 FRTQEMSVNKMQ
+1441 FRTQEMSVNKMH

-1468 VISELHEEVQNLQT
+1468 AISELHEEIQNLQT
-1482 ALQEKDSLLLNKD
+1482 ALQEKDRLLLNKD

-1513 ARLNLEMN
+1513 AKLKLEMD
-1521 EIAQFQGEL
+1521 EIAKIQREL
-1530 KSLQEKNNH
+1530 KSFQEKNNH
-1539 LISII
+1539 LVRII
-1544 NEKDSLLMH
+1544 NENDSLLMQ
-1553 EKEKCLHLQGS
+1553 EKDKCLHLQGS
-1564 ASELENTVSQLTCQI
+1564 ASELENTVSLLTSQI

-1604 SQMQK
+1604 AQIQK
-1609 LDVQYKKLQEEYD
+1609 LDELYKKLQEEYD
-1622 LTKQELLKVINEKS
+1622 LTKQELLKVISEKS

-1656 NDQIQRIQDQLQH
+1656 SYQIQRIQDQLQH
-1669 HKWQSSKVE
+1669 HKWESSKVE
-1678 EDKTMEREKHHILES
+1678 EEKTVEREKHHILES
-1693 MALLGKDASTEH
+1693 VALQGKGVSQEH

-1718 EIQQRDFNLQQLNI
+1718 EIQQRDFSLQQLNI

-1752 KLLRDTQQTVSEL
+1752 KMLRDSQQTVSEL

-1770 WQERQFQNQYS
+1770 WLQRQFQNQYS
-1781 HTQGSV
+1781 PTQASV

-1799 INADFN
+1799 ISASFN

-1826 QLNSRFEAE
+1826 QLNSRLEE
-1835 KSRREV
+1835 ERSRREV

-1851 KVKSME
+1851 RVKRYKSME
-1857 SNQLRHSQ
+1857 SNQSWHSQ
-1865 RDFSIQLERD
+1865 RDCSIQLEKD
-1875 EEQYEDLVLR
+1875 EEKYEDHVLH
-1885 PSRHLFMHK
+1885 PSRQPFMHK
-1894 MKSGVHLCQR
+1894 MKSGVQLCQR
-1904 WFKGRS
+1904 WLKGRS
-1910 IFCCSKLLPSRG
+1910 IYCCSKLLPSRG

>member
-11 GSAHGAPGS
+11 SSAHGAPGS
-20 PQVDT
+20 PQVDM

-53 EKDAALSSKDDQA
+53 EKDAALSSKDNQVM
-66 TELTEQIQLLR
+66 ELTEQMQHLR

-82 FQSKLE
+82 FQSKME

-97 IKDLLEKHEAELL
+97 IKDLMEKHEAELL
-110 SAADKHETELS
+110 RAADKHESELA

-136 SISQPADASASQS
+136 SISQPTDASANLS
-149 TCITVQR
+149 TCITAQR

-188 IRQLEGELKKVQSGV
+188 IRQLEEELKKVQSGS
-203 CLDMSPDVTSLHS
+203 CLDMSPDVTSLNS

-225 EEMLSKLEL
+225 EEILSKLEL
-234 YEDVKAKNDFLGT
+234 YEDMKAKN
-247 LIDELQKQLMEYKE
+247 DELQKQLKEYEE

-267 ADLEQVTERAAS
+267 ADLEQVTKRAAS

-300 MVTEAERVRDQGHEK
+300 MVTEAERVQDQGHEK
-315 NVMAFRISHIE
+315 NVMAFRMSHIE
-326 EEREALANRQQ
+326 EEREELIEDDWLFPGCSDPALANRQQ

-345 ARGLCTQKSRKPKY
+345 ARGLCPQKSRKPKY
-359 FTPRSL
+359 FTPHSL
-365 QFEDV
+365 Q
-370 EKCKK
+370 
-375 AMQVWKD
+375 
-382 MREDL
+382 EDL
-387 EFHSR
+387 EYHNR
-392 QDPTDCDVLVN
+392 QDLIGHTDCDVFVN

-417 DTDGLKSVVEE
+417 VTDGLRSVVEE

-463 QATFGIDEGGRAFS
+463 Q
-477 TSQNESERLQA
+477 NESERLQA
-488 QVANLRSQQIRD
+488 QAASLRSQQIRD

-531 KEHTLARTSEKLE
+531 KEHTLARTSVKLE
-544 FIDSL
+544 YIDSL
-549 KEALETKEKQNQ
+549 REALETKEKQNQ
-561 EITEKLL
+561 ETTEKLL
-568 QTEHNLAGVTK
+568 QTEHNLADVTK
-579 TCSTFE
+579 TCSNFE

-596 DLTLKLSVLKDKV
+596 ELTLKLSVLKDKI
-609 QKQETTVESLQNDL
+609 QKQEATIESLQNDL
-623 VQTNDDLDRLNT
+623 VQTNDDLDRLNA

-662 TDKDK
+662 IDKDK
-667 DILALTSS
+667 DISALTTSTA
-675 ISEYSEQIHELKQEM
+675 EYSEQIHELKREM
-690 KFKENVLT
+690 KFKEDVLT

-717 FNVVIPQ
+717 FNLLIPQ

-729 KRTETDLKVSK
+729 KRTETDLKVER
-740 KDGESKSNEIIEI
+740 KDGESKSNEIKDLI
-753 TKQTEEDK
+753 KQTEEDK
-761 KTIQDLRMEIQKMN
+761 KTIHDLRMETQKLIM
-775 KNLKDQLLDRDQVH
+775 NLKDQLLDREQVH
-789 EKDSFLDERNKLLAE
+789 DKVSFQEERNKLLAE

-823 ECQEKLKQDVQDK
+823 ECQEQLKQDIQDK
-836 SKTISVLE
+836 STIISSME
-844 DKLKIVQEE
+844 EKLKIVQEK

-859 RFNKELKIQN
+859 IFNKELKIRD

-875 EKDLSDKIESIKSTN
+875 EKQLTDKIESIQSVN
-890 NNNQELQESLE
+890 NNNQKLQESLE
-901 QTMGELAR
+901 QTLGELAR

-937 LTNDNCQ
+937 LTNDSCQ

-954 SLSDG
+954 SISDV
-959 SEEKKRLASKI
+959 SEEKKSLASKI
-970 SEVEQQLSESVK
+970 SEVEQKLSESVK
-982 TIEHLQRDKEAL
+982 TIEHLQRDKEEL
-994 TLKGNELNKE
+994 TLKGNELSKE
-1004 LEQNKQSMANIFLEK
+1004 LEQNKQSLDKIFLEK
-1019 DGVVR
+1019 DGIVR
-1024 LHETLS
+1024 LYETLS

-1050 AQVVSEMNNKVAKTL
+1050 AQVVSEMNNKVAITL
-1065 EENEKLAS
+1065 EENEKRAS
-1073 KIASLDEQNTYLQKQ
+1073 RIASLDEQNKYLQKQ
-1088 TNEQVKSLTETTKE
+1088 TNEQMKLLTETTKE

-1111 IFETQDVENRKIIEG
+1111 ILETQDVENRNIIEG

-1147 LQSGVET
+1147 LQSGAET
-1154 LQEKSLECAALSKC
+1154 LQEKSIECAALSKC
-1168 LGETKEVVYH
+1168 LSETKEEVDC
-1178 LSRELE
+1178 LRRELE
-1184 SNTSQVLQY
+1184 STTSQVLQY
-1193 KHIVFE
+1193 KQIVFE
-1199 KEKTLADQRTQME
+1199 KEKTLTDQSAQME
-1212 AYQHQLKQLQ
+1212 TYQHQLQQLQ
-1222 DSLSILQKQAN
+1222 DSISILQEQAN
-1233 NHKSGLTEKDTLL
+1233 NHKSGLTEKDILL
-1246 QKESNSCRLLQN
+1246 QKESNVCYLLQK
-1258 ELSHER
+1258 ELTHER
-1264 ELVFTLQQEMSSLK
+1264 ELVLTLQQEISYLK
-1278 MECSR
+1278 IEWSR

-1308 LYRRNE
+1308 LYKRNE

-1324 IMNENIVK
+1324 IMNENIAK

-1346 HLAENVRLNEELR
+1346 HLAENVRLKDKLR
-1359 QKQIEV
+1359 EKQIEV
-1365 VEYQDNFQA
+1365 VEYQDNVQA
-1374 MNDQNIIIKSELKNS
+1374 MNDQNIVIKSELKNS
-1389 MVEIFRQQEMTTC
+1389 MAEIFRQQEMITS
-1402 LRNELESKIVELAS
+1402 LQSELESKRVELAS
-1416 LAEKLQSKHSQ
+1416 LAEQLEFKHSQ
-1427 LEALQLNLQGKEEV
+1427 LEALQFTLQGKEEV
-1441 FRTQEMSVNKMQ
+1441 FRTQEMSVNKMH

-1468 VISELHEEVQNLQT
+1468 VISELHEEIQNLQT
-1482 ALQEKDSLLLNKD
+1482 ALQEKDRLLLNKD

-1513 ARLNLEMN
+1513 AKLKLEMD
-1521 EIAQFQGEL
+1521 EIAKIQREL
-1530 KSLQEKNNH
+1530 KSFQEKNNH
-1539 LISII
+1539 LVRII
-1544 NEKDSLLMH
+1544 NENDSLLMQ
-1553 EKEKCLHLQGS
+1553 EKDKCLHLQGS
-1564 ASELENTVSQLTCQI
+1564 ASELENTVSLLTSQI

-1589 RETQTEKE
+1589 RETQTENE

-1604 SQMQK
+1604 AQIQK
-1609 LDVQYKKLQEEYD
+1609 LDELYKKLQEEYD

-1656 NDQIQRIQDQLQH
+1656 SYQIQRFQDQLQH
-1669 HKWQSSKVE
+1669 HKWESSKVE
-1678 EDKTMEREKHHILES
+1678 EEKTMEREKHHILES
-1693 MALLGKDASTEH
+1693 VALQGKGVSQEH

-1718 EIQQRDFNLQQLNI
+1718 EIQQRDFSLQQLNI

-1752 KLLRDTQQTVSEL
+1752 KMLRDSQQTVSEL

-1770 WQERQFQNQYS
+1770 WLQREFQNQYS
-1781 HTQGSV
+1781 PTQASV

-1799 INADFN
+1799 ISASFN

-1826 QLNSRFEAE
+1826 QLNSRLEE
-1835 KSRREV
+1835 ERSRREV

-1851 KVKSME
+1851 RVKRYKSME
-1857 SNQLRHSQ
+1857 SNQSWHSQ
-1865 RDFSIQLERD
+1865 RDCIIQLEKD
-1875 EEQYEDLVLR
+1875 EEKYEDHVLH
-1885 PSRHLFMHK
+1885 PSRQPFMHK
-1894 MKSGVHLCQR
+1894 MKSGVQLCQR
-1904 WFKGRS
+1904 WLKGRS
-1910 IFCCSKLLPSRG
+1910 IYCCSKLLPSRG

>member
-1 MLRWFSADES
+1 MLRWFSAEES

-20 PQVDT
+20 PQVDM
-25 GSDMRFAEVTEQLT
+25 GSDIRFSEVTEQLT

-53 EKDAALSSKDDQA
+53 EKDAALSGKDDEVK
-66 TELTEQIQLLR
+66 ELTEQMQRLR

-82 FQSKLE
+82 FQSKLD

-97 IKDLLEKHEAELL
+97 IKDLMEKHEAELL
-110 SAADKHETELS
+110 RAADKHETELS
-121 EKEQA
+121 EREQA
-126 LRRQLETLQR
+126 LRRQLETFQR
-136 SISQPADASASQS
+136 SISQPADASTNLPTSNTAQK
-149 TCITVQR
+149 

-165 LKEAEAS
+165 LKETEAS

-188 IRQLEGELKKVQSGV
+188 IRQLEVELKKVQSGV

-225 EEMLSKLEL
+225 EEMLGKLEL
-234 YEDVKAKNDFLGT
+234 YEDMKAKN
-247 LIDELQKQLMEYKE
+247 DELQKQLMEYKE

-267 ADLEQVTERAAS
+267 ADLEQV
-279 QVSETG
+279 SETG
-285 SMDDVQVMEWQEMIT
+285 SMDDVQVMEWQEMVT
-300 MVTEAERVRDQGHEK
+300 MVTESERVQDQGHEK
-315 NVMAFRISHIE
+315 NVMAFRMSHIE
-326 EEREALANRQQ
+326 EEREGLIEDDWLFPGCSDPALANRQQ

-345 ARGLCTQKSRKPKY
+345 ARGLSPQKSRKPKY

-365 QFEDV
+365 QFEEM

-387 EFHSR
+387 EFHNR
-392 QDPTDCDVLVN
+392 QDPIGPTDCDVLVN

-417 DTDGLKSVVEE
+417 DTDGLRSVVEE

-463 QATFGIDEGGRAFS
+463 QATFGIDEDGRALS
-477 TSQNESERLQA
+477 VSQNESERLQA
-488 QVANLRSQQIRD
+488 QVANLRSQQIRE
-500 TEKHQLL
+500 TEKNQLL
-507 IASLNKQLKGLSS
+507 VASLNKQLKGLSS

-544 FIDSL
+544 FIDNL

-561 EITEKLL
+561 ETSEKLL
-568 QTEHNLAGVTK
+568 QTEHNLAEVTK

-585 KENSEMKATVA
+585 KENSEMKAAVA
-596 DLTLKLSVLKDKV
+596 DLTLKLGVLKDKV
-609 QKQETTVESLQNDL
+609 QKQEATIESLQNDL
-623 VQTNDDLDRLNT
+623 VQTNDELDRLNA

-662 TDKDK
+662 TEKDK

-675 ISEYSEQIHELKQEM
+675 TAEYSEQIHELKQKM
-690 KFKENVLT
+690 KFKEDVLS

-717 FNVVIPQ
+717 FNVLIPQ

-740 KDGESKSNEIIEI
+740 KEGESRSNEIKDL

-761 KTIQDLRMEIQKMN
+761 KTVQNLRMEIQKLNM
-775 KNLKDQLLDRDQVH
+775 NLKDQPLNKEQVH
-789 EKDSFLDERNKLLAE
+789 EKDSFQEERNKLLAK
-804 VSKYKSELL
+804 VSKYESELL
-813 MFSRKLEEQV
+813 MFSRKLEEQD
-823 ECQEKLKQDVQDK
+823 ECQEQLKQDVQEK
-836 SKTISVLE
+836 SKIISSLE
-844 DKLKIVQEE
+844 EKLKIVQEE

-859 RFNKELKIQN
+859 RFNKELKIRD

-875 EKDLSDKIESIKSTN
+875 EKDLSVKIESNKSVN
-890 NNNQELQESLE
+890 NNNQKLKESLE
-901 QTMGELAR
+901 QTLGELTR
-909 QKQHLDN
+909 QKEQLDN
-916 AKEQMQAVQDQN
+916 AKEQMQALQDKN

-937 LTNDNCQ
+937 LTNDNCH
-944 LKREIEASVQ
+944 LKREFEASVQ
-954 SLSDG
+954 SLSEV
-959 SEEKKRLASKI
+959 SEKKKRLASKI

-982 TIEHLQRDKEAL
+982 TIEHLQRDKEEL

-1004 LEQNKQSMANIFLEK
+1004 LEQNNQSMAKIVLEK
-1019 DGVVR
+1019 DGFVR
-1024 LHETLS
+1024 LHETLG

-1036 QEMFEEKQKEVLTL
+1036 QEMFEEKQKEVITLT
-1050 AQVVSEMNNKVAKTL
+1050 QVVSEMNNKVALTL

-1073 KIASLDEQNTYLQKQ
+1073 KIASLDEQNKYLQKQ
-1088 TNEQVKSLTETTKE
+1088 TNEQMTSLTETTKE
-1102 RENLQNKIL
+1102 RDNLQNKIL
-1111 IFETQDVENRKIIEG
+1111 IFETQDMENCKIIEG

-1135 LQVEEHKNIEKK
+1135 LQVEERKVIEQK
-1147 LQSGVET
+1147 LQSRAET

-1168 LGETKEVVYH
+1168 LRETKEEVDH
-1178 LSRELE
+1178 LKRELE
-1184 SNTSQVLQY
+1184 SSTSQVLQY
-1193 KHIVFE
+1193 THIVFE
-1199 KEKTLADQRTQME
+1199 KEKTITDQNTQME
-1212 AYQHQLKQLQ
+1212 TCQHQLKQLH
-1222 DSLSILQKQAN
+1222 DSLSILQEQAI

-1246 QKESNSCRLLQN
+1246 QKESNSCRLLQK
-1258 ELSHER
+1258 ELSHEQ
-1264 ELVFTLQQEMSSLK
+1264 ELVITLQQEMSSLK
-1278 MECSR
+1278 MEFSR
-1283 LNQTLEVKESTLR
+1283 LNQTLEVKEKTLK

-1308 LYRRNE
+1308 LYKRNE

-1346 HLAENVRLNEELR
+1346 HLTENVRLKEELK

-1365 VEYQDNFQA
+1365 VEYQDNVQA
-1374 MNDQNIIIKSELKNS
+1374 MNDQNVIIKSELKNS
-1389 MVEIFRQQEMTTC
+1389 MAEIFRRQEMITS
-1402 LRNELESKIVELAS
+1402 LQNELESKRVELAS
-1416 LAEKLQSKHSQ
+1416 LSGQLESKHSQ
-1427 LEALQLNLQGKEEV
+1427 LEALQLTLQGKEEA
-1441 FRTQEMSVNKMQ
+1441 FRTQKMYVNNMQ
-1453 VKLLE
+1453 VKVLE
-1458 SESQITQKIT
+1458 NESQITQKISA
-1468 VISELHEEVQNLQT
+1468 ISELHEEVQNLQT
-1482 ALQEKDSLLLNKD
+1482 ALQEKDRLLLIKD
-1495 KEFSLVKKT
+1495 QEFSLVKKT

-1513 ARLNLEMN
+1513 SRLKLEMD
-1521 EIAQFQGEL
+1521 EIAKFQGEL
-1530 KSLQEKNNH
+1530 KSLQEKNDH
-1539 LISII
+1539 LINII
-1544 NEKDSLLMH
+1544 NEKDSLLMQ
-1553 EKEKCLHLQGS
+1553 EKEKCLRLQGS

-1579 ERLTSEITQL
+1579 ERLTLDITQL

-1609 LDVQYKKLQEEYD
+1609 LDELYKKLQVEHD

-1636 LKEEEICKLVLEKEE
+1636 LKEEEICKLVEEKEE

-1656 NDQIQRIQDQLQH
+1656 NYQIQRIQDQLQH

-1678 EDKTMEREKHHILES
+1678 EEKTMATEKQHILGQDVS
-1693 MALLGKDASTEH
+1693 PEH

-1711 HLQHCQQ
+1711 QLQHCQR
-1718 EIQQRDFNLQQLNI
+1718 EIQQRDFSLQQLNI
-1732 KLQQAIEEKE
+1732 KLQQTTEEKE
-1742 GVSSQLSTVS
+1742 GVTSQLSTVS
-1752 KLLRDTQQTVSEL
+1752 KMLRDTQQTVSEL
-1765 QNRCY
+1765 QNRCC
-1770 WQERQFQNQYS
+1770 WLERQFQNQYS
-1781 HTQGSV
+1781 PTQGSG

-1799 INADFN
+1799 ISANFN
-1805 PSGSDSGDLRMRL
+1805 PSGSDSGDLRIRL

-1826 QLNSRFEAE
+1826 QLNSRLEE
-1835 KSRREV
+1835 ERSRREV

-1851 KVKSME
+1851 RAKSME
-1857 SNQLRHSQ
+1857 SNQSRHSQ
-1865 RDFSIQLERD
+1865 RDFSIQLEKD

-1885 PSRHLFMHK
+1885 PGRHRFMHK

-1904 WFKGRS
+1904 WFKGSS
-1910 IFCCSKLLPSRG
+1910 IYCCSKLLPSRG
-1922 KSRYI
+1922 KARYI